1 MHKIVVSLALASFL
15 IQVNAQELNTEK
27 LQLVAKDV
35 DTKNNIITATGDV
48 VAYSPTYY
56 LSSDKMIYDKDK
68 EILELFDN
76 VLIIKD
82 NKIQTQSNYAYVDM
96 KNDIINQDPVFLMD
110 NSSNIWSNSKEAN
123 KDKDLIT
130 LEDSILSSC
139 DCIDP
144 IWSIRSS
151 SSDYD
156 TEAMW
161 MNTYNPRLY
170 IKNVPVFYLPYFGFP
185 TDTTRRTGLLLPTM
199 GYSSSEGFLYSQPI
213 FIAPA
218 DNYDIELIPQI
229 RTQRGYGS
237 YANFRY
243 ADSPDSMLNVKTGYF
258 KEFDNYR
265 SKEQLENSEHYG
277 LDIDYER
284 KNIFAKNKEHQD
296 GVFTSIRY
304 LNDIEYITLKEEDDN
319 LWTDKK
325 VESKVNY
332 FYNTPEY
339 YGGVYGKYYKEV
351 GTEKIGN
358 TDKSR
363 QKSNKN
369 TLQELPQ
376 VQFHSYNKELF
387 LENLIYSIDAKAQN
401 LTREEGLSA
410 KIYDITVPL
419 SYSMNILDDYMYV
432 GVDNRTI
439 LSRYEYSNNSNNNL
453 KYENG
458 ALLQNITSFKVGADL
473 IKPYEDYIHTVSLS
487 ASYDIPENIK
497 EDGDLYGINVDKYV
511 PSKNRGSKS
520 EFLSVFP
527 TYQDSKTIN
536 LKLNHSLYDKEN
548 LKQFINHKMSQSIM
562 YDSMDEPKLQDF
574 DNYVKINH
582 DFGSI
587 SGRVTYNMEDDK
599 IVEKS
604 IDNSFTYE
612 NFTFT
617 AGYHNTVSTDNDNNK
632 EFNTRTDLESYRL
645 STSYKLA
652 KDYSAK
658 FYTNYDLEKK
668 LRNRQGIGLN
678 IDDSCWNL
686 DLLLEKEITPR
697 SSTINSNSH
706 EQTIVYAV
714 LMLKPIGGIRQKYK
728 VEDSDKKQ

>member
-1 MHKIVVSLALASFL
+1 MHKIVVSLALASLL
-15 IQVNAQELNTEK
+15 IQANAQELNMEK

-35 DTKNNIITATGDV
+35 DTKNNIITAVGDV

-56 LSSDKMIYDKDK
+56 LSSDKMVYDKDR

-110 NSSNIWSNSKEAN
+110 NSSNIWSNSKDAN

-130 LEDSILSSC
+130 LENSILSSC

-161 MNTYNPRLY
+161 INTYNPRLY

-185 TDTTRRTGLLLPTM
+185 TDTTRRTGLLLPTI

-243 ADSPDSMLNVKTGYF
+243 ADSTDSMLNLKTGYF
-258 KEFDNYR
+258 KEFNNYR
-265 SKEQLENSEHYG
+265 REEKLENSEHYG

-284 KNIFAKNKEHQD
+284 KNIFSTKKEHQD
-296 GVFTSIRY
+296 GVFTSVRY
-304 LNDIEYITLKEEDDN
+304 LNDIEYIILKEDDGN
-319 LWTDKK
+319 LGTDKK

-339 YGGVYGKYYKEV
+339 YGGVYGKYYIDASK
-351 GTEKIGN
+351 
-358 TDKSR
+358 
-363 QKSNKN
+363 KSNAN

-387 LENLIYSIDAKAQN
+387 LENLIYSIDTKAQN
-401 LTREEGLSA
+401 FTRKEGLNA
-410 KIYDITVPL
+410 KIYDITVPI
-419 SYSMNILDDYMYV
+419 SYTKNILDDYMYL
-432 GVDNRTI
+432 GVENRTI
-439 LSRYEYSNNSNNNL
+439 LTQYDYSNSLYNNLRYEDGTL
-453 KYENG
+453 I
-458 ALLQNITSFKVGADL
+458 QNRTSFIVGTDL
-473 IKPYEDYIHTVSLS
+473 IKPYSDYIHTVNLN
-487 ASYDIPENIK
+487 ASYDIPENLRK
-497 EDGDLYGINVDKYV
+497 DGDLYNITVKENQPLKYD
-511 PSKNRGSKS
+511 
-520 EFLSVFP
+520 ELSVFP
-527 TYQDSKTIN
+527 TLQEQKTI
-536 LKLNHSLYDKEN
+536 KLSLNQSIYDKEN
-548 LKQFINHKMSQSIM
+548 LKQFINHKMSQSIL
-562 YDSMDEPKLQDF
+562 YNSVDEPKFQDL
-574 DNYVKINH
+574 DNYIKINH
-582 DFGSI
+582 DYGSL
-587 SGRVTYNMEDDK
+587 SGKVVYNMDDNK
-599 IVEKS
+599 VVEGS
-604 IDNSFTYE
+604 FDNSLSYE
-612 NFTFT
+612 DLTFS
-617 AGYHNTVSTDNDNNK
+617 AGYYYSKKTNN
-632 EFNTRTDLESYRL
+632 EFNTRDDLESYRL
-645 STSYKLA
+645 STSYKLV
-652 KDYSAK
+652 KDYSIK
-658 FYTNYDLEKK
+658 YYENYDLQEK
-668 LRNRQGIGLN
+668 RRSRQGIGLN

-697 SSTINSNSH
+697 SRYVQSTRSYDSY

-714 LMLKPIGGIRQKYK
+714 LMLKPIGGIRQKSI
-728 VEDSDKKQ
+728 VQNSDK

>member
-1 MHKIVVSLALASFL
+1 MHKIVVSLALASLL
-15 IQVNAQELNTEK
+15 IQANAEELNMEK

-35 DTKNNIITATGDV
+35 DTKNNIITAVGDV

-56 LSSDKMIYDKDK
+56 LSSDKMVYDKDR

-130 LEDSILSSC
+130 LENSILSSC

-243 ADSPDSMLNVKTGYF
+243 ADSPDSMLNLKTGYF
-258 KEFDNYR
+258 KEFNNYR
-265 SKEQLENSEHYG
+265 REEKLENSEHYG

-284 KNIFAKNKEHQD
+284 KNIFSTKKEHQD

-304 LNDIEYITLKEEDDN
+304 LNDIEYIILKEDDGN
-319 LWTDKK
+319 LGTDKK

-339 YGGVYGKYYKEV
+339 YGGVYGKYYIDASK
-351 GTEKIGN
+351 
-358 TDKSR
+358 
-363 QKSNKN
+363 KSNAN

-387 LENLIYSIDAKAQN
+387 LENLIYSIDTKAQN
-401 LTREEGLSA
+401 FTRKEGLNA
-410 KIYDITVPL
+410 KIYDINVPI
-419 SYSMNILDDYMYV
+419 SYTKNILDDYMYL
-432 GVDNRTI
+432 GVENRTI
-439 LSRYEYSNNSNNNL
+439 LTQYDYSNSLYNNLRYEDGTL
-453 KYENG
+453 I
-458 ALLQNITSFKVGADL
+458 QNRTSFIVGTDL
-473 IKPYEDYIHTVSLS
+473 IKPYSDYIHTLNLN
-487 ASYDIPENIK
+487 ASYDIPENLRK
-497 EDGDLYGINVDKYV
+497 DGDLYNITVKENQPLKYD
-511 PSKNRGSKS
+511 
-520 EFLSVFP
+520 ELSVFP
-527 TYQDSKTIN
+527 TLQEQKTI
-536 LKLNHSLYDKEN
+536 KLSLNQSIYDKEN
-548 LKQFINHKMSQSIM
+548 LKQFINHKMSQSIL
-562 YDSMDEPKLQDF
+562 YNNVDEPKFQDL

-582 DFGSI
+582 DYGSL
-587 SGRVTYNMEDDK
+587 SGKVVYNMDDNK
-599 IVEKS
+599 VVEGS
-604 IDNSFTYE
+604 FDNSLSYE
-612 NFTFT
+612 DLTFS
-617 AGYHNTVSTDNDNNK
+617 AGYYYSKKTNN
-632 EFNTRTDLESYRL
+632 EFNTRDDLESYRL

-652 KDYSAK
+652 KDYSIK
-658 FYTNYDLEKK
+658 YYENYDLQEKT
-668 LRNRQGIGLN
+668 RNRQGIGLN

-697 SSTINSNSH
+697 SRYVQSTRSYDSY

-714 LMLKPIGGIRQKYK
+714 LMLKPIGGIRQKSI
-728 VEDSDKKQ
+728 VQNSDK

>member
-82 NKIQTQSNYAYVDM
+82 NKIQTQSNYAFVDM

-110 NSSNIWSNSKEAN
+110 NTSNIWSNSKEAN
-123 KDKDLIT
+123 KDKDVIT
-130 LEDSILSSC
+130 LENSILSSC

-170 IKNVPVFYLPYFGFP
+170 VKNVPVFYLPYFGFP

-218 DNYDIELIPQI
+218 DDYDIELIPQI

-339 YGGVYGKYYKEV
+339 YGGVYGKYYV
-351 GTEKIGN
+351 
-358 TDKSR
+358 DAS
-363 QKSNKN
+363 QKTNDN

-376 VQFHSYNKELF
+376 IQLHSYNKELF
-387 LENLIYSIDAKAQN
+387 LENLIYSIDTKAQN
-401 LTREEGLSA
+401 FTRKEGLNA
-410 KIYDITVPL
+410 KIYDINVPI
-419 SYSMNILDDYMYV
+419 SYTKNILDDYMYV
-432 GVDNRTI
+432 GVENRTI
-439 LSRYEYSNNSNNNL
+439 LTQYDYSNSLYNNLRYEDGTL
-453 KYENG
+453 I
-458 ALLQNITSFKVGADL
+458 QNRTSFIVGTDL
-473 IKPYEDYIHTVSLS
+473 LKPYSDYIHTLNLN
-487 ASYDIPENIK
+487 ASYDIPENLRK
-497 EDGDLYGINVDKYV
+497 DGDLYNITVKENQPLKY
-511 PSKNRGSKS
+511 N
-520 EFLSVFP
+520 ELSVFP
-527 TYQDSKTIN
+527 TLQEQKTI
-536 LKLNHSLYDKEN
+536 KLSLNQSIYDKDN
-548 LKQFINHKMSQSIM
+548 LKQFINHKMSQSIL
-562 YDSMDEPKLQDF
+562 YNSFDEPKFQDL

-582 DFGSI
+582 DYGSL
-587 SGRVTYNMEDDK
+587 SGKVVYNMDDNK
-599 IVEKS
+599 VVEGS
-604 IDNSFTYE
+604 FDNSLSYE
-612 NFTFT
+612 NLTFS
-617 AGYHNTVSTDNDNNK
+617 AGYYYTKKTNN
-632 EFNTRTDLESYRL
+632 EFNTRDDLESYRL

-652 KDYSAK
+652 KDYSIK
-658 FYTNYDLEKK
+658 YYENYDLQENT
-668 LRNRQGIGLN
+668 RNRQGIGLN

-697 SSTINSNSH
+697 SRYVESTRSYDSH

-714 LMLKPIGGIRQKYK
+714 LMLKPIGGIRQKSI
-728 VEDSDKKQ
+728 VQNSDK

>member
-82 NKIQTQSNYAYVDM
+82 NKIQTQSNYAFVDM

-110 NSSNIWSNSKEAN
+110 NTSNIWSNSKEAN
-123 KDKDLIT
+123 KDKDVIT
-130 LEDSILSSC
+130 LENSILSSC

-170 IKNVPVFYLPYFGFP
+170 VKNVPVFYLPYFGFP

-218 DNYDIELIPQI
+218 DDYDIELIPQI

-339 YGGVYGKYYKEV
+339 YGGVYGKYYV
-351 GTEKIGN
+351 
-358 TDKSR
+358 DAS
-363 QKSNKN
+363 QKTNDN

-376 VQFHSYNKELF
+376 IQLHSYNKELF
-387 LENLIYSIDAKAQN
+387 LENLIYSIDTKAQN
-401 LTREEGLSA
+401 FTRKEGLNA
-410 KIYDITVPL
+410 KIYDITVPI
-419 SYSMNILDDYMYV
+419 SYTKNILDDYMYV
-432 GVDNRTI
+432 GVENRTI
-439 LSRYEYSNNSNNNL
+439 LTQYDYSNSLYNNLRYEDGTL
-453 KYENG
+453 I
-458 ALLQNITSFKVGADL
+458 QNRTSFIVGTDL
-473 IKPYEDYIHTVSLS
+473 LKPYSDYIHTLNLN
-487 ASYDIPENIK
+487 ASYDIPENLRK
-497 EDGDLYGINVDKYV
+497 DGDLYNITVKENQPLKY
-511 PSKNRGSKS
+511 N
-520 EFLSVFP
+520 ELSVFP
-527 TYQDSKTIN
+527 TLQEQKTI
-536 LKLNHSLYDKEN
+536 KLSLNQSIYDKDN
-548 LKQFINHKMSQSIM
+548 LKQFINHKMSQSIL
-562 YDSMDEPKLQDF
+562 YNSFDEPKFQDL

-582 DFGSI
+582 DYGSL
-587 SGRVTYNMEDDK
+587 SGKVVYNMDDNK
-599 IVEKS
+599 VVEGS
-604 IDNSFTYE
+604 FDNSLSYE
-612 NFTFT
+612 NLTFS
-617 AGYHNTVSTDNDNNK
+617 AGYYYTKKTNN
-632 EFNTRTDLESYRL
+632 EFNTRDDLESYRL

-652 KDYSAK
+652 KDYSIK
-658 FYTNYDLEKK
+658 YYENYDLQEKT
-668 LRNRQGIGLN
+668 RNRQGIGLN

-697 SSTINSNSH
+697 SRYVESTRSYDSH

-714 LMLKPIGGIRQKYK
+714 LMLKPIGGIRQKSI
-728 VEDSDKKQ
+728 VQNSDK

>member
-82 NKIQTQSNYAYVDM
+82 NKIQTQSNYAFVDM

-110 NSSNIWSNSKEAN
+110 NTSNIWSNSKEAN
-123 KDKDLIT
+123 KDKDVIT
-130 LEDSILSSC
+130 LENSILSSC

-170 IKNVPVFYLPYFGFP
+170 VKNVPVFYLPYFGFP

-218 DNYDIELIPQI
+218 DDYDIELIPQI

-304 LNDIEYITLKEEDDN
+304 LNDIEYITLKEEDDYN
-319 LWTDKK
+319 LGTDKK
-325 VESKVNY
+325 IESKVNY

-339 YGGVYGKYYKEV
+339 YGGVYGKYYV
-351 GTEKIGN
+351 
-358 TDKSR
+358 DAS
-363 QKSNKN
+363 QKTNDN

-376 VQFHSYNKELF
+376 IQLHSYNKELF
-387 LENLIYSIDAKAQN
+387 LENLIYSIDTKAQN
-401 LTREEGLSA
+401 FTRKEGLNA
-410 KIYDITVPL
+410 KIYDINVPI
-419 SYSMNILDDYMYV
+419 SYTKNILDDYMYL
-432 GVDNRTI
+432 GVENRTI
-439 LSRYEYSNNSNNNL
+439 LTQYDYSNSLYNNLRYEDGTL
-453 KYENG
+453 I
-458 ALLQNITSFKVGADL
+458 QNRTSFIVGTDL
-473 IKPYEDYIHTVSLS
+473 IKPYSDYIHTLNLN
-487 ASYDIPENIK
+487 ASYDIPENLRK
-497 EDGDLYGINVDKYV
+497 DGDLYNITVKENQPLKYD
-511 PSKNRGSKS
+511 
-520 EFLSVFP
+520 ELSVFP
-527 TYQDSKTIN
+527 TLQEQKTI
-536 LKLNHSLYDKEN
+536 KLSLNQSIYDKDN
-548 LKQFINHKMSQSIM
+548 LKQFINHKMSQSIL
-562 YDSMDEPKLQDF
+562 YNSFDEPKFQDL

-582 DFGSI
+582 DYGSL
-587 SGRVTYNMEDDK
+587 SGKVVYNMDDNK
-599 IVEKS
+599 VVEGS
-604 IDNSFTYE
+604 FDNSLSYE
-612 NFTFT
+612 DLTFS
-617 AGYHNTVSTDNDNNK
+617 AGYYYSKKTNN
-632 EFNTRTDLESYRL
+632 EFNTRDDLESYRL

-652 KDYSAK
+652 KDYSIK
-658 FYTNYDLEKK
+658 YYENYDLQEKT
-668 LRNRQGIGLN
+668 RNRQGIGLN

-697 SSTINSNSH
+697 SRYVESTRSYDSH

-714 LMLKPIGGIRQKYK
+714 LMLKPIGGIRQKSI
-728 VEDSDKKQ
+728 VQNSDK

>member
-1 MHKIVVSLALASFL
+1 MHKIVVSLALASLL
-15 IQVNAQELNTEK
+15 IQANAQELNMEK

-35 DTKNNIITATGDV
+35 DTKNNIITAVGDV

-56 LSSDKMIYDKDK
+56 LSSDKMVYDKDR

-130 LEDSILSSC
+130 LENSILSSC

-243 ADSPDSMLNVKTGYF
+243 ADSPDSMLNLKTGYF
-258 KEFDNYR
+258 KEFNNYR
-265 SKEQLENSEHYG
+265 REEKLENSEHYG

-284 KNIFAKNKEHQD
+284 KNIFSTKKEYQD

-304 LNDIEYITLKEEDDN
+304 LNDIEYIILKEDDGN
-319 LWTDKK
+319 LGTDKK

-339 YGGVYGKYYKEV
+339 YGGVYGKYYIDASK
-351 GTEKIGN
+351 
-358 TDKSR
+358 
-363 QKSNKN
+363 KSNAN

-387 LENLIYSIDAKAQN
+387 LENLIYSIDTKAQN
-401 LTREEGLSA
+401 FTRKEGLNA
-410 KIYDITVPL
+410 KIYDITVPI
-419 SYSMNILDDYMYV
+419 SYTKNILDDYMYL
-432 GVDNRTI
+432 GVENRTI
-439 LSRYEYSNNSNNNL
+439 LTQYDYSNSLYNNLRYEDGTL
-453 KYENG
+453 I
-458 ALLQNITSFKVGADL
+458 QNRTSFIVGTDL
-473 IKPYEDYIHTVSLS
+473 IKPYSDYIHTLNLN
-487 ASYDIPENIK
+487 ASYDIPENLRK
-497 EDGDLYGINVDKYV
+497 DGDLYNITVKENQPLKYD
-511 PSKNRGSKS
+511 
-520 EFLSVFP
+520 ELSVFP
-527 TYQDSKTIN
+527 TLQEQKTI
-536 LKLNHSLYDKEN
+536 KLSLNQSIYDKEN
-548 LKQFINHKMSQSIM
+548 LKQFINHKMSQSIL
-562 YDSMDEPKLQDF
+562 YNSVDEPKFQDL

-582 DFGSI
+582 DYGSL
-587 SGRVTYNMEDDK
+587 SGKVVYNMDDNK
-599 IVEKS
+599 VVEGS
-604 IDNSFTYE
+604 FDNSLSYE
-612 NFTFT
+612 DLTFS
-617 AGYHNTVSTDNDNNK
+617 AGYYYSKKTNN
-632 EFNTRTDLESYRL
+632 EFNTRDDLESYRL

-652 KDYSAK
+652 KDYSIK
-658 FYTNYDLEKK
+658 YYENYDLQEKT
-668 LRNRQGIGLN
+668 RNRQGIGLN

-697 SSTINSNSH
+697 SRYVESTRSYDSY

-714 LMLKPIGGIRQKYK
+714 LMLKPIGGIRQKSI
-728 VEDSDKKQ
+728 VQNSDK

>member
-1 MHKIVVSLALASFL
+1 MHKIVVSLALASLL
-15 IQVNAQELNTEK
+15 IQANAQELNMEK

-35 DTKNNIITATGDV
+35 DTKNNIITAVGDV

-56 LSSDKMIYDKDK
+56 LSSDKMVYDKDK

-130 LEDSILSSC
+130 LENSILSSC

-243 ADSPDSMLNVKTGYF
+243 ADSPDSMLNLKTGYF
-258 KEFDNYR
+258 KEFNNYR
-265 SKEQLENSEHYG
+265 REEKLENSEHYG

-284 KNIFAKNKEHQD
+284 KNIFSTKKEHQD

-304 LNDIEYITLKEEDDN
+304 LNDIEYIILKEDDGN
-319 LWTDKK
+319 LGTDKK

-339 YGGVYGKYYKEV
+339 YGGVYGKYYIDASK
-351 GTEKIGN
+351 
-358 TDKSR
+358 
-363 QKSNKN
+363 KSNAN

-387 LENLIYSIDAKAQN
+387 LENLIYSIDTKAQN
-401 LTREEGLSA
+401 FTRKEGLNA
-410 KIYDITVPL
+410 KIYDITVPI
-419 SYSMNILDDYMYV
+419 SYTKNILDDYMYL
-432 GVDNRTI
+432 GVENRTI
-439 LSRYEYSNNSNNNL
+439 LTQYDYSNSLYNNLRYEDGTL
-453 KYENG
+453 I
-458 ALLQNITSFKVGADL
+458 QNRTSFIVGTDL
-473 IKPYEDYIHTVSLS
+473 IKPYSDYIHTLNLN
-487 ASYDIPENIK
+487 ASYDIPENLRK
-497 EDGDLYGINVDKYV
+497 DGDLYNITVKENQPLKYD
-511 PSKNRGSKS
+511 
-520 EFLSVFP
+520 ELSVFP
-527 TYQDSKTIN
+527 TLQEQKTI
-536 LKLNHSLYDKEN
+536 KLSLNQSIYDKEN
-548 LKQFINHKMSQSIM
+548 LKQFINHKMSQSIL
-562 YDSMDEPKLQDF
+562 YNSVDEPKFQDL

-582 DFGSI
+582 DYGSL
-587 SGRVTYNMEDDK
+587 SGKVVYNMDDNK
-599 IVEKS
+599 VVEGS
-604 IDNSFTYE
+604 FDNSLSYE
-612 NFTFT
+612 DLTFS
-617 AGYHNTVSTDNDNNK
+617 AGYYYSKKTNN
-632 EFNTRTDLESYRL
+632 EFNTRDDLESYRL

-652 KDYSAK
+652 KDYSIK
-658 FYTNYDLEKK
+658 YYENYDLQQKT
-668 LRNRQGIGLN
+668 RNRQGIGLN
-678 IDDSCWNL
+678 IDDGCWNL

-697 SSTINSNSH
+697 SRYVESTRSYDSY

-728 VEDSDKKQ
+728 VEDSDK

>member
-82 NKIQTQSNYAYVDM
+82 NKIQTQSNYAFVDM

-110 NSSNIWSNSKEAN
+110 NTSNIWSNSKEAN
-123 KDKDLIT
+123 KDKDVIT
-130 LEDSILSSC
+130 LENSILSSC

-170 IKNVPVFYLPYFGFP
+170 VKNVPVFYLPYFGFP

-218 DNYDIELIPQI
+218 DDYDIELIPQI

-339 YGGVYGKYYKEV
+339 YGGVYGKYYV
-351 GTEKIGN
+351 
-358 TDKSR
+358 DAS
-363 QKSNKN
+363 QKSNDN

-387 LENLIYSIDAKAQN
+387 LENLIYSIDTKAQN
-401 LTREEGLSA
+401 FTRKEGLNA
-410 KIYDITVPL
+410 KIYDINVPI
-419 SYSMNILDDYMYV
+419 SYTKNILDDYMYV
-432 GVDNRTI
+432 GVENRTI
-439 LSRYEYSNNSNNNL
+439 LTQYDYSNSLYNNLRYEDGTL
-453 KYENG
+453 I
-458 ALLQNITSFKVGADL
+458 QNRTSFIVGTDL
-473 IKPYEDYIHTVSLS
+473 LKPYSDYIHTLNLN
-487 ASYDIPENIK
+487 ASYDIPENLRK
-497 EDGDLYGINVDKYV
+497 DGDLYNITVKENQPLKY
-511 PSKNRGSKS
+511 N
-520 EFLSVFP
+520 ELSVFP
-527 TYQDSKTIN
+527 TLQEQKTI
-536 LKLNHSLYDKEN
+536 KLSLNQSIYDKDN
-548 LKQFINHKMSQSIM
+548 LKQFINHKMSQSIL
-562 YDSMDEPKLQDF
+562 YNSFDEPKFQDL

-582 DFGSI
+582 DYGSL
-587 SGRVTYNMEDDK
+587 SGKVVYNMDDNK
-599 IVEKS
+599 VVEGS
-604 IDNSFTYE
+604 FDNSLSYE
-612 NFTFT
+612 NLTFS
-617 AGYHNTVSTDNDNNK
+617 AGYYYTKKTNN
-632 EFNTRTDLESYRL
+632 EFNTRDDLESYRL

-652 KDYSAK
+652 KDYSIK
-658 FYTNYDLEKK
+658 YYENYDLQEKT
-668 LRNRQGIGLN
+668 RNRQGIGLN

-697 SSTINSNSH
+697 SRYVESTRSYDSH

-714 LMLKPIGGIRQKYK
+714 LMLKPIGGIRQKSIVK
-728 VEDSDKKQ
+728 DSDK

>member
-82 NKIQTQSNYAYVDM
+82 NKIQTQSNYAFVDM

-110 NSSNIWSNSKEAN
+110 NTSNIWSNSKEAN
-123 KDKDLIT
+123 KDKDVIT
-130 LEDSILSSC
+130 LENSILSSC

-170 IKNVPVFYLPYFGFP
+170 VKNVPVFYLPYFGFP

-218 DNYDIELIPQI
+218 DDYDIELIPQI

-243 ADSPDSMLNVKTGYF
+243 ADSPDSMLNLKTGYF

-265 SKEQLENSEHYG
+265 KEKKLENSEHYG

-284 KNIFAKNKEHQD
+284 KNIFATKKEHQD

-304 LNDIEYITLKEEDDN
+304 LNDIEYITLKEEDDYN
-319 LWTDKK
+319 LGTDKK
-325 VESKVNY
+325 IESKVNY

-339 YGGVYGKYYKEV
+339 YGGVYGKYYV
-351 GTEKIGN
+351 
-358 TDKSR
+358 DAS
-363 QKSNKN
+363 QKTNDN

-376 VQFHSYNKELF
+376 IQLHSYNKELF
-387 LENLIYSIDAKAQN
+387 LENLIYSIDTKAQN
-401 LTREEGLSA
+401 FTRKEGLNA
-410 KIYDITVPL
+410 KIYDINVPI
-419 SYSMNILDDYMYV
+419 SYTKNILDDYMYL
-432 GVDNRTI
+432 GVENRTI
-439 LSRYEYSNNSNNNL
+439 LTQYDYSNSLYNNLRYEDGTL
-453 KYENG
+453 I
-458 ALLQNITSFKVGADL
+458 QNRTSFIVGTDL
-473 IKPYEDYIHTVSLS
+473 LKPYSDYIHTLNLN
-487 ASYDIPENIK
+487 ASYDIPENLRK
-497 EDGDLYGINVDKYV
+497 DGDLYNITVKENQPLKY
-511 PSKNRGSKS
+511 N
-520 EFLSVFP
+520 ELSVFP
-527 TYQDSKTIN
+527 TLQEQKTI
-536 LKLNHSLYDKEN
+536 KLSLNQSIYDKDN
-548 LKQFINHKMSQSIM
+548 LKQFINHKMSQSIL
-562 YDSMDEPKLQDF
+562 YNSFDEPKFQDL

-582 DFGSI
+582 DYGSL
-587 SGRVTYNMEDDK
+587 SGKVVYNMDDNK
-599 IVEKS
+599 VVEGS
-604 IDNSFTYE
+604 FDNSLSYE
-612 NFTFT
+612 NLTFS
-617 AGYHNTVSTDNDNNK
+617 AGYYYTKKTNN
-632 EFNTRTDLESYRL
+632 EFNTRDDLESYRL

-652 KDYSAK
+652 KDYSIK
-658 FYTNYDLEKK
+658 YYENYDLQEKT
-668 LRNRQGIGLN
+668 RNRQGIGLN

-697 SSTINSNSH
+697 SRYVESTRSYDSH

-714 LMLKPIGGIRQKYK
+714 LMLKPIGGIRQKSI
-728 VEDSDKKQ
+728 VQNSDK

>member
-1 MHKIVVSLALASFL
+1 MHKIVVSLALASLL
-15 IQVNAQELNTEK
+15 IQANAQELNMEK

-35 DTKNNIITATGDV
+35 DTKNNIITAVGDV

-56 LSSDKMIYDKDK
+56 LSSDKMVYDKDR

-110 NSSNIWSNSKEAN
+110 NTSNIWSNSKEAN

-130 LEDSILSSC
+130 LENSILSSC

-243 ADSPDSMLNVKTGYF
+243 ADSPDSMLNLKTGYF
-258 KEFDNYR
+258 KEFNNYR
-265 SKEQLENSEHYG
+265 IEEKLENSEHYG

-284 KNIFAKNKEHQD
+284 KNIFSTKKEHQD
-296 GVFTSIRY
+296 GVFTSVRY
-304 LNDIEYITLKEEDDN
+304 LNDIEYIILKEDDDN
-319 LWTDKK
+319 LGTDKK

-339 YGGVYGKYYKEV
+339 YGGVYGKYYIDASK
-351 GTEKIGN
+351 
-358 TDKSR
+358 
-363 QKSNKN
+363 KSNAN

-387 LENLIYSIDAKAQN
+387 LENLIYSIDTKAQN
-401 LTREEGLSA
+401 FTRKEGLNA
-410 KIYDITVPL
+410 KIYDITVPI
-419 SYSMNILDDYMYV
+419 SYTKNILDDYMYL
-432 GVDNRTI
+432 GVENRTI
-439 LSRYEYSNNSNNNL
+439 LTQYDYSNSLYNNLRYEDGTL
-453 KYENG
+453 I
-458 ALLQNITSFKVGADL
+458 QNRTSFIVGTDL
-473 IKPYEDYIHTVSLS
+473 IKPYSDYIHTLNLN
-487 ASYDIPENIK
+487 ASYDIPENLRK
-497 EDGDLYGINVDKYV
+497 DGDLYNITVKENQPLKYD
-511 PSKNRGSKS
+511 
-520 EFLSVFP
+520 ELSVFP
-527 TYQDSKTIN
+527 TLQEQKTI
-536 LKLNHSLYDKEN
+536 KLSLNQSIYDKEN
-548 LKQFINHKMSQSIM
+548 LKQFINHKMSQSIL
-562 YDSMDEPKLQDF
+562 YNSVDEPKFQDL

-582 DFGSI
+582 DYGSL
-587 SGRVTYNMEDDK
+587 SGKVVYNMDDNK
-599 IVEKS
+599 VVEGS
-604 IDNSFTYE
+604 FDNSLSYE
-612 NFTFT
+612 DLTFS
-617 AGYHNTVSTDNDNNK
+617 AGYYYSKKTNN
-632 EFNTRTDLESYRL
+632 EFNTRDDLESYRL

-652 KDYSAK
+652 KDYSIK
-658 FYTNYDLEKK
+658 YYENYDLQQKT
-668 LRNRQGIGLN
+668 RNRQGIGLN

-697 SSTINSNSH
+697 SRYVQSTRSYDSY

-728 VEDSDKKQ
+728 VEDSDK

>member
-1 MHKIVVSLALASFL
+1 MHKIVVSLALASLL
-15 IQVNAQELNTEK
+15 IQANAQELNMEK

-35 DTKNNIITATGDV
+35 DTKNNIITAVGDV

-56 LSSDKMIYDKDK
+56 LSSDKMVYDKDR

-130 LEDSILSSC
+130 LENSILSSC

-185 TDTTRRTGLLLPTM
+185 TDTTRRTGLLLPTI

-243 ADSPDSMLNVKTGYF
+243 ADSPDSMLNLKTGYF
-258 KEFDNYR
+258 KEFNNYR
-265 SKEQLENSEHYG
+265 REEKLEYSEHYG

-284 KNIFAKNKEHQD
+284 KNIFSTKKEHQD
-296 GVFTSIRY
+296 GVFTSVRY
-304 LNDIEYITLKEEDDN
+304 LNDIEYIILKEDDGN
-319 LWTDKK
+319 LGTDKK

-339 YGGVYGKYYKEV
+339 YGGVYGKYYIDASK
-351 GTEKIGN
+351 
-358 TDKSR
+358 
-363 QKSNKN
+363 KSNAN

-387 LENLIYSIDAKAQN
+387 LENLIYSIDTKAQN
-401 LTREEGLSA
+401 FTRKEGLNA
-410 KIYDITVPL
+410 KIYDITVPI
-419 SYSMNILDDYMYV
+419 SYTKNILDDYMYL
-432 GVDNRTI
+432 GVENRTI
-439 LSRYEYSNNSNNNL
+439 LTQYDYSNSLYNNLRYEDGTL
-453 KYENG
+453 I
-458 ALLQNITSFKVGADL
+458 QNRTSFIVGTDL
-473 IKPYEDYIHTVSLS
+473 IKPYSDYIHTLNLN
-487 ASYDIPENIK
+487 ASYDIPENLRK
-497 EDGDLYGINVDKYV
+497 DGDLYNITVKENQPLKYD
-511 PSKNRGSKS
+511 
-520 EFLSVFP
+520 ELSVFP
-527 TYQDSKTIN
+527 TLQEQKTI
-536 LKLNHSLYDKEN
+536 KLSLNQSIYDKEN
-548 LKQFINHKMSQSIM
+548 LKQFINHKMSQSIL
-562 YDSMDEPKLQDF
+562 YNSVDEPKFQDL

-582 DFGSI
+582 DYGSL
-587 SGRVTYNMEDDK
+587 SGKVVYNMDDNK
-599 IVEKS
+599 VVEGS
-604 IDNSFTYE
+604 FDNSLSYE
-612 NFTFT
+612 DLTFS
-617 AGYHNTVSTDNDNNK
+617 AGYYYSKKTNN
-632 EFNTRTDLESYRL
+632 EFNTRDDLESYRL

-652 KDYSAK
+652 KDYSIK
-658 FYTNYDLEKK
+658 YYENYDLQEKT
-668 LRNRQGIGLN
+668 RNRQGIGLN

-697 SSTINSNSH
+697 SRYVQSTRSYDSY

-728 VEDSDKKQ
+728 VEDSDK

>member
-1 MHKIVVSLALASFL
+1 MHKIVVSLALASLL
-15 IQVNAQELNTEK
+15 IQANAQELDMEK

-35 DTKNNIITATGDV
+35 DTKNNIITAVGDV

-56 LSSDKMIYDKDK
+56 LSSDKMVYDKDR

-130 LEDSILSSC
+130 LENSILSSC

-243 ADSPDSMLNVKTGYF
+243 ADSPDSMLNLKTGYF
-258 KEFDNYR
+258 KEFNNYR
-265 SKEQLENSEHYG
+265 REEKLENSEHYG

-284 KNIFAKNKEHQD
+284 KNIFSTKKEHQD

-304 LNDIEYITLKEEDDN
+304 LNDIEYIILKEDDGN
-319 LWTDKK
+319 LGTDKK

-339 YGGVYGKYYKEV
+339 YGGVYGKYYIDASK
-351 GTEKIGN
+351 
-358 TDKSR
+358 
-363 QKSNKN
+363 KSNAN

-387 LENLIYSIDAKAQN
+387 LENLIYSIDTKAQN
-401 LTREEGLSA
+401 FTRKEGLNA
-410 KIYDITVPL
+410 KIYDITVPI
-419 SYSMNILDDYMYV
+419 SYTKNILDDYMYL
-432 GVDNRTI
+432 GVENRTI
-439 LSRYEYSNNSNNNL
+439 LTQYDYSNSLYNNLRYEDGTL
-453 KYENG
+453 I
-458 ALLQNITSFKVGADL
+458 QNRTSFIVGTDL
-473 IKPYEDYIHTVSLS
+473 IKPYSDYIHTLNLN
-487 ASYDIPENIK
+487 ASYDIPENLRK
-497 EDGDLYGINVDKYV
+497 DGDLYNITVKENQPLKYD
-511 PSKNRGSKS
+511 
-520 EFLSVFP
+520 ELSVFP
-527 TYQDSKTIN
+527 TLQEQKTI
-536 LKLNHSLYDKEN
+536 KLSLNQSIYDKEN
-548 LKQFINHKMSQSIM
+548 LKQFINHKMSQSIL
-562 YDSMDEPKLQDF
+562 YNSVDEPKFQDL

-582 DFGSI
+582 DYGSL
-587 SGRVTYNMEDDK
+587 SGKVVYNMDDNK
-599 IVEKS
+599 VVEGS
-604 IDNSFTYE
+604 FDNSLSYE
-612 NFTFT
+612 DLTFS
-617 AGYHNTVSTDNDNNK
+617 AGYYYSKKTNN
-632 EFNTRTDLESYRL
+632 EFNTRDDLESYRL

-652 KDYSAK
+652 KDYSIK
-658 FYTNYDLEKK
+658 YYENYDLQEKT
-668 LRNRQGIGLN
+668 RNRQGIGLN

-697 SSTINSNSH
+697 SRYVESTRSYDSH

-714 LMLKPIGGIRQKYK
+714 LMLKPIGGIRQKSIVK
-728 VEDSDKKQ
+728 DSDK

>member
-1 MHKIVVSLALASFL
+1 MHKIVVSLALASLL
-15 IQVNAQELNTEK
+15 IQANAEELNMEK

-35 DTKNNIITATGDV
+35 DTKNNIITAVGDV

-56 LSSDKMIYDKDK
+56 LSSDKMVYDKDK

-130 LEDSILSSC
+130 LENSILSSC

-218 DNYDIELIPQI
+218 DDYDIELIPQI

-339 YGGVYGKYYKEV
+339 YGGVYGKYYV
-351 GTEKIGN
+351 
-358 TDKSR
+358 DAS
-363 QKSNKN
+363 QKTNDN

-376 VQFHSYNKELF
+376 IQLHSYNKELF
-387 LENLIYSIDAKAQN
+387 LENLIYSIDTKAQN
-401 LTREEGLSA
+401 FTRKEGLNA
-410 KIYDITVPL
+410 KIYDINVPI
-419 SYSMNILDDYMYV
+419 SYTKNILDDYMYV
-432 GVDNRTI
+432 GVENRTI
-439 LSRYEYSNNSNNNL
+439 LTQYDYSNSLYNNLRYEDGTL
-453 KYENG
+453 I
-458 ALLQNITSFKVGADL
+458 QNRTSFIVGTDL
-473 IKPYEDYIHTVSLS
+473 LKPYSDYIHTLNLN
-487 ASYDIPENIK
+487 ASYDIPENLRK
-497 EDGDLYGINVDKYV
+497 DGDLYNITVKENQPLKY
-511 PSKNRGSKS
+511 N
-520 EFLSVFP
+520 ELSVFP
-527 TYQDSKTIN
+527 TLQEQKTI
-536 LKLNHSLYDKEN
+536 KLSLNQSIYDKDN
-548 LKQFINHKMSQSIM
+548 LKQFINHKMSQSIL
-562 YDSMDEPKLQDF
+562 YNSFDEPKFQDL

-582 DFGSI
+582 DYGSL
-587 SGRVTYNMEDDK
+587 SGKVVYNMDDNK
-599 IVEKS
+599 VVEGS
-604 IDNSFTYE
+604 FDNSLSYE
-612 NFTFT
+612 DLTFS
-617 AGYHNTVSTDNDNNK
+617 AGYYYSKKTNN
-632 EFNTRTDLESYRL
+632 EFNTRDDLESYRL

-652 KDYSAK
+652 KDYSIK
-658 FYTNYDLEKK
+658 YYENYDLQEKT
-668 LRNRQGIGLN
+668 RNRQGIGLN

-697 SSTINSNSH
+697 SRYVESTRSYDSH

-714 LMLKPIGGIRQKYK
+714 LMLKPIGGIRQKSIVK
-728 VEDSDKKQ
+728 DSDK

>member
-1 MHKIVVSLALASFL
+1 MHKIVVSLALASLL
-15 IQVNAQELNTEK
+15 IQANAEELNMEK

-35 DTKNNIITATGDV
+35 DTKNNIITAVGDV

-56 LSSDKMIYDKDK
+56 LSSDKMVYDKDK

-130 LEDSILSSC
+130 LENSILSSC

-243 ADSPDSMLNVKTGYF
+243 ADSPDSMLNLKTGYF
-258 KEFDNYR
+258 KEFNNYR
-265 SKEQLENSEHYG
+265 REEKLENSEHYG

-284 KNIFAKNKEHQD
+284 KNIFSTKKEHQD

-304 LNDIEYITLKEEDDN
+304 LNDIEYVILNEKDDD
-319 LWTDKK
+319 LRTDKK

-339 YGGVYGKYYKEV
+339 YGGVYGKYYIDASKK
-351 GTEKIGN
+351 TN
-358 TDKSR
+358 D
-363 QKSNKN
+363 N

-387 LENLIYSIDAKAQN
+387 LENLIYSIDTKAQN
-401 LTREEGLSA
+401 FTRKEGLNA
-410 KIYDITVPL
+410 KIYDITVPI
-419 SYSMNILDDYMYV
+419 SYTKNILDDYMYL
-432 GVDNRTI
+432 GVENRTI
-439 LSRYEYSNNSNNNL
+439 LTQYDYSNSLYNNLRYEDGTL
-453 KYENG
+453 I
-458 ALLQNITSFKVGADL
+458 QNRTSFIVGTDL
-473 IKPYEDYIHTVSLS
+473 IKPYSEYIHTLNLN
-487 ASYDIPENIK
+487 ASYDIPENLRK
-497 EDGDLYGINVDKYV
+497 DGDLYNITVKENQQLKYD
-511 PSKNRGSKS
+511 
-520 EFLSVFP
+520 ELSVFP
-527 TYQDSKTIN
+527 TLQEQKTI
-536 LKLNHSLYDKEN
+536 KLSLNQSIYDKDN
-548 LKQFINHKMSQSIM
+548 LKQFINHKMSQSIL
-562 YDSMDEPKLQDF
+562 YNSVDEPKFQDL

-582 DFGSI
+582 DYGSL
-587 SGRVTYNMEDDK
+587 SGKVVYNMDDNK
-599 IVEKS
+599 VVEGS
-604 IDNSFTYE
+604 FDNSLSYE
-612 NFTFT
+612 DLTFS
-617 AGYHNTVSTDNDNNK
+617 AGYYYSKKTNN
-632 EFNTRTDLESYRL
+632 EFNTRDDLESYRL

-652 KDYSAK
+652 KDYSIK
-658 FYTNYDLEKK
+658 YYENYDLQENT
-668 LRNRQGIGLN
+668 RNRQGIGLN

-697 SSTINSNSH
+697 SRYVESTRSYDSYK
-706 EQTIVYAV
+706 QTIVYAV
-714 LMLKPIGGIRQKYK
+714 LMLKPIGGIRQKSI
-728 VEDSDKKQ
+728 VQNSDK

>member
-1 MHKIVVSLALASFL
+1 MHKIVVSLALASLL
-15 IQVNAQELNTEK
+15 IQANAEELNMEK

-35 DTKNNIITATGDV
+35 DTKNNIITAVGDV

-56 LSSDKMIYDKDK
+56 LSSDKMVYDKDR

-130 LEDSILSSC
+130 LENSILSSC

-243 ADSPDSMLNVKTGYF
+243 ADSPDSMLNLKTGYF
-258 KEFDNYR
+258 KEFNNYR
-265 SKEQLENSEHYG
+265 REEKLENSEHYG

-284 KNIFAKNKEHQD
+284 KNIFSTKKEHQD

-304 LNDIEYITLKEEDDN
+304 LNDIEYIILKEDDGN
-319 LWTDKK
+319 LGTDKK

-339 YGGVYGKYYKEV
+339 YGGVYGKYYIDASK
-351 GTEKIGN
+351 
-358 TDKSR
+358 
-363 QKSNKN
+363 KSNAN

-387 LENLIYSIDAKAQN
+387 LENLIYSIDTKAQN
-401 LTREEGLSA
+401 FTRKEGLNA
-410 KIYDITVPL
+410 KIYDITVPI
-419 SYSMNILDDYMYV
+419 SYTKNILDDYMYL
-432 GVDNRTI
+432 GVENRTI
-439 LSRYEYSNNSNNNL
+439 LTQYDYSNSLYNNLRYEDGTL
-453 KYENG
+453 I
-458 ALLQNITSFKVGADL
+458 QNRTSFIVGTDL
-473 IKPYEDYIHTVSLS
+473 IKPYSDYIHTLNLN
-487 ASYDIPENIK
+487 ASYDIPENLRK
-497 EDGDLYGINVDKYV
+497 DGDLYNITVKENQPLKYD
-511 PSKNRGSKS
+511 
-520 EFLSVFP
+520 ELSVFP
-527 TYQDSKTIN
+527 TLQEQKTI
-536 LKLNHSLYDKEN
+536 KLSLNQSIYDKEN
-548 LKQFINHKMSQSIM
+548 LKQFINHKMSQSIL
-562 YDSMDEPKLQDF
+562 YNSVDEPKFQDL
-574 DNYVKINH
+574 DNYIKINH
-582 DFGSI
+582 DYGSL
-587 SGRVTYNMEDDK
+587 SGKVVYNMDDNK
-599 IVEKS
+599 VVEGS
-604 IDNSFTYE
+604 FDNSLSYE
-612 NFTFT
+612 DLTFS
-617 AGYHNTVSTDNDNNK
+617 AGYYYSKKTNN
-632 EFNTRTDLESYRL
+632 EFNTRDDLESYRL

-652 KDYSAK
+652 KDYSIK
-658 FYTNYDLEKK
+658 YYENYDLQQKT
-668 LRNRQGIGLN
+668 RNRQGIGLN

-697 SSTINSNSH
+697 SRYVQSTRSYDSY

-714 LMLKPIGGIRQKYK
+714 LMLKPIGGIRQKSI
-728 VEDSDKKQ
+728 VQNSDK

>member
-1 MHKIVVSLALASFL
+1 MHKIVVSLALASLL
-15 IQVNAQELNTEK
+15 IQANAQELNMEK

-35 DTKNNIITATGDV
+35 DTKNNIITAVGDV

-56 LSSDKMIYDKDK
+56 LSSDKMVYDKDR

-130 LEDSILSSC
+130 LENSILSSC

-243 ADSPDSMLNVKTGYF
+243 ADSPDSMLNLKTGYF
-258 KEFDNYR
+258 KEFNNYR
-265 SKEQLENSEHYG
+265 REQKLENSEHYG

-284 KNIFAKNKEHQD
+284 KNIFSTKKEHQD
-296 GVFTSIRY
+296 GVFTSVRY
-304 LNDIEYITLKEEDDN
+304 LNDIEYIILKEDDGN
-319 LWTDKK
+319 LGTDKK

-339 YGGVYGKYYKEV
+339 YGGVYGKYYIDASK
-351 GTEKIGN
+351 
-358 TDKSR
+358 
-363 QKSNKN
+363 KSNAN

-387 LENLIYSIDAKAQN
+387 LENLIYSIDTKAQN
-401 LTREEGLSA
+401 FTRKEGLNA
-410 KIYDITVPL
+410 KIYDITVPI
-419 SYSMNILDDYMYV
+419 SYTKNILDDYMYL
-432 GVDNRTI
+432 GVENRTI
-439 LSRYEYSNNSNNNL
+439 LTQYDYSNSLYNNLRYEDGTL
-453 KYENG
+453 I
-458 ALLQNITSFKVGADL
+458 QNRTSFIVGTDL
-473 IKPYEDYIHTVSLS
+473 IKPYSDYIHTLNLN
-487 ASYDIPENIK
+487 ASYDIPENLRK
-497 EDGDLYGINVDKYV
+497 DGDLYNITVKENQPLKYD
-511 PSKNRGSKS
+511 
-520 EFLSVFP
+520 ELSVFP
-527 TYQDSKTIN
+527 TLQEQKTI
-536 LKLNHSLYDKEN
+536 KLSLNQSIYDKEN
-548 LKQFINHKMSQSIM
+548 LKQFINHKMSQSIL
-562 YDSMDEPKLQDF
+562 YNSVDEPKFQDL

-582 DFGSI
+582 DYGSL
-587 SGRVTYNMEDDK
+587 SGKVVYNMDDNK
-599 IVEKS
+599 VVEGS
-604 IDNSFTYE
+604 FDNSLSYE
-612 NFTFT
+612 DLTFS
-617 AGYHNTVSTDNDNNK
+617 AGYYYSKKTNN
-632 EFNTRTDLESYRL
+632 EFNTRDDLESYRL

-652 KDYSAK
+652 KDYSIK
-658 FYTNYDLEKK
+658 YYENYDLQEKT
-668 LRNRQGIGLN
+668 RNRQGIGLN

-697 SSTINSNSH
+697 SRYVQSTRSYDSY

-714 LMLKPIGGIRQKYK
+714 LMLKPIGGIRQKSI
-728 VEDSDKKQ
+728 VQNSDK

>member
-1 MHKIVVSLALASFL
+1 MHKIVVSLALASLL
-15 IQVNAQELNTEK
+15 IQANAQELDMEK

-35 DTKNNIITATGDV
+35 DTKNNIITAVGDV

-56 LSSDKMIYDKDK
+56 LSSDKMVYDKDR

-130 LEDSILSSC
+130 LENSILSSC

-185 TDTTRRTGLLLPTM
+185 TDTTRRTGLLLPTI

-243 ADSPDSMLNVKTGYF
+243 ADSPDSMLNLKTGYF
-258 KEFDNYR
+258 KEFNNYR
-265 SKEQLENSEHYG
+265 REEKLENSEHYG

-284 KNIFAKNKEHQD
+284 KNIFSTKKEHQD

-304 LNDIEYITLKEEDDN
+304 LNDIEYIILKEDDGN
-319 LWTDKK
+319 LGTDKK

-339 YGGVYGKYYKEV
+339 YGGVYGKYYIDASK
-351 GTEKIGN
+351 
-358 TDKSR
+358 
-363 QKSNKN
+363 KSNAN

-387 LENLIYSIDAKAQN
+387 LENLIYSIDTKAQN
-401 LTREEGLSA
+401 FTRKEGLNA
-410 KIYDITVPL
+410 KIYDITVPI
-419 SYSMNILDDYMYV
+419 SYTKNILDDYMYL
-432 GVDNRTI
+432 GVENRTI
-439 LSRYEYSNNSNNNL
+439 LTQYDYSNSLYNNLRYEDGTL
-453 KYENG
+453 I
-458 ALLQNITSFKVGADL
+458 QNRTSFIVGTDL
-473 IKPYEDYIHTVSLS
+473 IKPYSDYIHTLNLN
-487 ASYDIPENIK
+487 ASYDIPENLRK
-497 EDGDLYGINVDKYV
+497 DGDLYNITVKENQPLKYD
-511 PSKNRGSKS
+511 
-520 EFLSVFP
+520 ELSVFP
-527 TYQDSKTIN
+527 TLQEQKTI
-536 LKLNHSLYDKEN
+536 KLSLNQSIYDKEN
-548 LKQFINHKMSQSIM
+548 LKQFINHKMSQSIL
-562 YDSMDEPKLQDF
+562 YNSVDEPKFQDL

-582 DFGSI
+582 DYGSL
-587 SGRVTYNMEDDK
+587 SGKVVYNMDDNK
-599 IVEKS
+599 VVEGS
-604 IDNSFTYE
+604 FDNSLSYE
-612 NFTFT
+612 DLTFS
-617 AGYHNTVSTDNDNNK
+617 AGYYYSKKTNN
-632 EFNTRTDLESYRL
+632 EFNTRDDLESYRL

-652 KDYSAK
+652 KDYSIK
-658 FYTNYDLEKK
+658 YYENYDLQQKT
-668 LRNRQGIGLN
+668 RNRQGIGLN

-697 SSTINSNSH
+697 SRYVQSTRSYDSY

-714 LMLKPIGGIRQKYK
+714 LMLKPIGGIRQKSI
-728 VEDSDKKQ
+728 VQNSDK

>member
-1 MHKIVVSLALASFL
+1 MHKIVVSLALASLL
-15 IQVNAQELNTEK
+15 IQANAEELNMEK

-35 DTKNNIITATGDV
+35 DTKNNIITAVGDV

-56 LSSDKMIYDKDK
+56 LSSDKMVYDKDR

-130 LEDSILSSC
+130 LENSILSSC

-243 ADSPDSMLNVKTGYF
+243 ADSPDSMLNLKTGYF
-258 KEFDNYR
+258 KEFNNYR
-265 SKEQLENSEHYG
+265 REEKLENSEHYG

-284 KNIFAKNKEHQD
+284 KNIFSTKKEHQD
-296 GVFTSIRY
+296 GVFTSVRY
-304 LNDIEYITLKEEDDN
+304 LNDIEYIILKEDDGN
-319 LWTDKK
+319 LGTDKK

-339 YGGVYGKYYKEV
+339 YGGVYGKYYIDASK
-351 GTEKIGN
+351 
-358 TDKSR
+358 
-363 QKSNKN
+363 KSNAN

-387 LENLIYSIDAKAQN
+387 LENLIYSIDTKAQN
-401 LTREEGLSA
+401 FTRKEGLNA
-410 KIYDITVPL
+410 KIYDITVPI
-419 SYSMNILDDYMYV
+419 SYTKNILDDYMYL
-432 GVDNRTI
+432 GVENRTI
-439 LSRYEYSNNSNNNL
+439 LTQYDYSNSLYNNLRYEDGTL
-453 KYENG
+453 I
-458 ALLQNITSFKVGADL
+458 QNRTSFIVGTDL
-473 IKPYEDYIHTVSLS
+473 IKPYSDYIHTLNLN
-487 ASYDIPENIK
+487 ASYDIPENLRK
-497 EDGDLYGINVDKYV
+497 DGDLYNITVKENQPLKYD
-511 PSKNRGSKS
+511 
-520 EFLSVFP
+520 ELSVFP
-527 TYQDSKTIN
+527 TLQEQKTI
-536 LKLNHSLYDKEN
+536 KLSLNQSIYDKEN
-548 LKQFINHKMSQSIM
+548 LKQFINHKMSQSIL
-562 YDSMDEPKLQDF
+562 YNSVDEPKFQDL
-574 DNYVKINH
+574 DNYIKINH
-582 DFGSI
+582 DYGSL
-587 SGRVTYNMEDDK
+587 SGKVVYNMDDNK
-599 IVEKS
+599 VVEGS
-604 IDNSFTYE
+604 FDNSLSYE
-612 NFTFT
+612 DLTFS
-617 AGYHNTVSTDNDNNK
+617 AGYYYSKKTNN
-632 EFNTRTDLESYRL
+632 EFNTRDDLESYRL

-652 KDYSAK
+652 KDYSIK
-658 FYTNYDLEKK
+658 YYENYDLQEKT
-668 LRNRQGIGLN
+668 RNRQGIGLN

-697 SSTINSNSH
+697 SRYVQSTRSYDSY

-714 LMLKPIGGIRQKYK
+714 LMLKPIGGIRQKSI
-728 VEDSDKKQ
+728 VQNSDK

>member
-1 MHKIVVSLALASFL
+1 MHKIVVSLALASLL
-15 IQVNAQELNTEK
+15 IQANAQELNMEK

-35 DTKNNIITATGDV
+35 DTKNNIITAVGDV

-56 LSSDKMIYDKDK
+56 LSSDKMVYDKDK

-130 LEDSILSSC
+130 LENSILSSC

-185 TDTTRRTGLLLPTM
+185 TDTTRRTGLLLPTI

-243 ADSPDSMLNVKTGYF
+243 ADSPDSMLNLKTGYF
-258 KEFDNYR
+258 KEFNNYR
-265 SKEQLENSEHYG
+265 REEKLENSEHYG

-284 KNIFAKNKEHQD
+284 KNIFSTKKEHQD
-296 GVFTSIRY
+296 GVFTSVRY
-304 LNDIEYITLKEEDDN
+304 LNDIEYIILKEDDGN
-319 LWTDKK
+319 LGTDKK

-339 YGGVYGKYYKEV
+339 YGGVYGKYYIDASK
-351 GTEKIGN
+351 
-358 TDKSR
+358 
-363 QKSNKN
+363 KSNAN

-387 LENLIYSIDAKAQN
+387 LENLIYSIDTKAQN
-401 LTREEGLSA
+401 FTRKEGLNA
-410 KIYDITVPL
+410 KIYDITVPI
-419 SYSMNILDDYMYV
+419 SYTKNILDDYMYL
-432 GVDNRTI
+432 GVENRTI
-439 LSRYEYSNNSNNNL
+439 LTQYDYSNSLYNNLRYEDGTL
-453 KYENG
+453 I
-458 ALLQNITSFKVGADL
+458 QNRTSFIVGTDL
-473 IKPYEDYIHTVSLS
+473 IKPYSDYIHTVNLN
-487 ASYDIPENIK
+487 ASYDIPENLRK
-497 EDGDLYGINVDKYV
+497 DGDLYNITVKENQPLKYD
-511 PSKNRGSKS
+511 
-520 EFLSVFP
+520 ELSVFP
-527 TYQDSKTIN
+527 TLQEQKTI
-536 LKLNHSLYDKEN
+536 KLSLNQSIYDKEN
-548 LKQFINHKMSQSIM
+548 LKQFINHKMSQSIL
-562 YDSMDEPKLQDF
+562 YNSVDEPKFQDL

-582 DFGSI
+582 DYGSL
-587 SGRVTYNMEDDK
+587 SGKVVYNMDDNK
-599 IVEKS
+599 VVEGS
-604 IDNSFTYE
+604 FDNSLSYE
-612 NFTFT
+612 DLTFS
-617 AGYHNTVSTDNDNNK
+617 AGYYYSKKTNN
-632 EFNTRTDLESYRL
+632 EFNTRDDLESYRL

-652 KDYSAK
+652 KDYSIK
-658 FYTNYDLEKK
+658 YYENYDLQENT
-668 LRNRQGIGLN
+668 RNRQGIGLN

-697 SSTINSNSH
+697 SRYVESTRSYDSY

-714 LMLKPIGGIRQKYK
+714 LMLKPIGGIRQKSI
-728 VEDSDKKQ
+728 VQNSDK

>member
-1 MHKIVVSLALASFL
+1 MHKIVVSLALASLL
-15 IQVNAQELNTEK
+15 IQANAEELNMEK

-35 DTKNNIITATGDV
+35 DTKNNIITAVGDV

-56 LSSDKMIYDKDK
+56 LSSDKMVYDKDR

-130 LEDSILSSC
+130 LENSILSSC

-243 ADSPDSMLNVKTGYF
+243 ADSPDSMLNLKTGYF
-258 KEFDNYR
+258 KEFNNYR
-265 SKEQLENSEHYG
+265 REEKLENSEHYG

-284 KNIFAKNKEHQD
+284 KNIFSTKKEHQD
-296 GVFTSIRY
+296 GVFTSVRY
-304 LNDIEYITLKEEDDN
+304 LNDIEYIILKEDDGN
-319 LWTDKK
+319 LGTDKK

-339 YGGVYGKYYKEV
+339 YGGVYGKYYIDASK
-351 GTEKIGN
+351 
-358 TDKSR
+358 
-363 QKSNKN
+363 KSNAN

-387 LENLIYSIDAKAQN
+387 LENLIYSIDTKAQN
-401 LTREEGLSA
+401 FTRKEGLNA
-410 KIYDITVPL
+410 KIYDITVPI
-419 SYSMNILDDYMYV
+419 SYTKNILDDYMYL
-432 GVDNRTI
+432 GVENRTI
-439 LSRYEYSNNSNNNL
+439 LTQYDYSNSLYNNLRYEDGTL
-453 KYENG
+453 I
-458 ALLQNITSFKVGADL
+458 QNRTSFIVGTDL
-473 IKPYEDYIHTVSLS
+473 LKPYSDYIHTLNLN
-487 ASYDIPENIK
+487 ASYDIPENLRK
-497 EDGDLYGINVDKYV
+497 DGDLYNITVKENQPLKYD
-511 PSKNRGSKS
+511 
-520 EFLSVFP
+520 ELSVFP
-527 TYQDSKTIN
+527 TLQEQKTI
-536 LKLNHSLYDKEN
+536 KLSLNQSIYDKEN
-548 LKQFINHKMSQSIM
+548 LKQFINHKMSQSIL
-562 YDSMDEPKLQDF
+562 YNSVDEPKFQDL

-582 DFGSI
+582 DYGSL
-587 SGRVTYNMEDDK
+587 SGKVVYNMDDNK
-599 IVEKS
+599 VVEGS
-604 IDNSFTYE
+604 FDNSLSYE
-612 NFTFT
+612 DLTFS
-617 AGYHNTVSTDNDNNK
+617 AGYYYSKKTNN
-632 EFNTRTDLESYRL
+632 EFNTRDDLESYRL

-652 KDYSAK
+652 KDYSIK
-658 FYTNYDLEKK
+658 YYENYDLQENT
-668 LRNRQGIGLN
+668 RNRQGIGLN

-697 SSTINSNSH
+697 SRYVQSTRSYDSY

-714 LMLKPIGGIRQKYK
+714 LMLKPIGGIRQKSI
-728 VEDSDKKQ
+728 VQNSDK

>member
-82 NKIQTQSNYAYVDM
+82 NKIQTQSNYAFVDM

-110 NSSNIWSNSKEAN
+110 NTSNIWSNSKEAN
-123 KDKDLIT
+123 KDKDVIT
-130 LEDSILSSC
+130 LENSILSSC

-170 IKNVPVFYLPYFGFP
+170 VKNVPVFYLPYFGFP

-218 DNYDIELIPQI
+218 DDYDIELIPQI

-284 KNIFAKNKEHQD
+284 KNINKKKKEHQD

-304 LNDIEYITLKEEDDN
+304 LNDIEYITLKEEDDYN
-319 LWTDKK
+319 LGTDKK
-325 VESKVNY
+325 IESKVNY

-339 YGGVYGKYYKEV
+339 YGGVYGKYYV
-351 GTEKIGN
+351 
-358 TDKSR
+358 DAS
-363 QKSNKN
+363 QKTNDN

-376 VQFHSYNKELF
+376 IQLHSYNKELF
-387 LENLIYSIDAKAQN
+387 LENLIYSIDTKAQN
-401 LTREEGLSA
+401 FTRKEGLNA
-410 KIYDITVPL
+410 KIYDINVPI
-419 SYSMNILDDYMYV
+419 SYTKNILDDYMYV
-432 GVDNRTI
+432 GVENRTI
-439 LSRYEYSNNSNNNL
+439 LTQYDYSNSLYNNLRYEDGTL
-453 KYENG
+453 I
-458 ALLQNITSFKVGADL
+458 QNRTSFIVGTDL
-473 IKPYEDYIHTVSLS
+473 IKPYSDYIHTLNLN
-487 ASYDIPENIK
+487 ASYDIPENLRK
-497 EDGDLYGINVDKYV
+497 DGDLYNITVKENQPLKYD
-511 PSKNRGSKS
+511 
-520 EFLSVFP
+520 ELSVFP
-527 TYQDSKTIN
+527 TLQEQKTI
-536 LKLNHSLYDKEN
+536 KLSLNQSIYDKEN
-548 LKQFINHKMSQSIM
+548 LKQFINHKMSQSIL
-562 YDSMDEPKLQDF
+562 YNSVDEPKFQDL

-582 DFGSI
+582 DYGSL
-587 SGRVTYNMEDDK
+587 SGKVVYNMDDNK
-599 IVEKS
+599 VVEGS
-604 IDNSFTYE
+604 FDNSLSYE
-612 NFTFT
+612 NLTFS
-617 AGYHNTVSTDNDNNK
+617 AGYYYTKKTNN
-632 EFNTRTDLESYRL
+632 EFNTRDDLESYRL

-652 KDYSAK
+652 KDYSIK
-658 FYTNYDLEKK
+658 YYENYDLQEKT
-668 LRNRQGIGLN
+668 RNRQGIGLN

-697 SSTINSNSH
+697 SRYVESTRSYDSY

-714 LMLKPIGGIRQKYK
+714 LMLKPIGGIRQKSI
-728 VEDSDKKQ
+728 VQNSDK

>member
-1 MHKIVVSLALASFL
+1 MHKIVVSLALASLL
-15 IQVNAQELNTEK
+15 IQANAQELNMEK

-35 DTKNNIITATGDV
+35 DTKNNIITAVGDV

-56 LSSDKMIYDKDK
+56 LSSDKMVYDKDR

-130 LEDSILSSC
+130 LENSILSSC

-243 ADSPDSMLNVKTGYF
+243 ADSPDSMLNLKTGYF
-258 KEFDNYR
+258 KEFNNYR
-265 SKEQLENSEHYG
+265 REEKLENSEHYG

-284 KNIFAKNKEHQD
+284 KNIFSTKKEHQD
-296 GVFTSIRY
+296 GVFTSVRY
-304 LNDIEYITLKEEDDN
+304 LNDIEYIILKEDDGN
-319 LWTDKK
+319 LGTDKK

-339 YGGVYGKYYKEV
+339 YGGVYGKYYIDASK
-351 GTEKIGN
+351 
-358 TDKSR
+358 
-363 QKSNKN
+363 KSNAN

-387 LENLIYSIDAKAQN
+387 LENLIYSIDTKAQN
-401 LTREEGLSA
+401 FTRKEGLNA
-410 KIYDITVPL
+410 KIYDITVPI
-419 SYSMNILDDYMYV
+419 SYTKNILDDYMYL
-432 GVDNRTI
+432 GVENRTI
-439 LSRYEYSNNSNNNL
+439 LTQYDYSNSLYNNLRYEDGTL
-453 KYENG
+453 I
-458 ALLQNITSFKVGADL
+458 QNRTSFIVGTDL
-473 IKPYEDYIHTVSLS
+473 LKPYSDYIHTLNLN
-487 ASYDIPENIK
+487 ASYDIPENLRK
-497 EDGDLYGINVDKYV
+497 DGDLYNITVKENQPLKYD
-511 PSKNRGSKS
+511 
-520 EFLSVFP
+520 ELSVFP
-527 TYQDSKTIN
+527 TLQEQKTI
-536 LKLNHSLYDKEN
+536 KLSLNQSIYDKEN
-548 LKQFINHKMSQSIM
+548 LKQFINHKMSQSIL
-562 YDSMDEPKLQDF
+562 YNSVDEPKFQDL

-582 DFGSI
+582 DYGSL
-587 SGRVTYNMEDDK
+587 SGKVVYNMDDNK
-599 IVEKS
+599 VVEGS
-604 IDNSFTYE
+604 FDNSLSYE
-612 NFTFT
+612 DLTFS
-617 AGYHNTVSTDNDNNK
+617 AGYYYSKKTNN
-632 EFNTRTDLESYRL
+632 EFNTRDDLESYRL

-652 KDYSAK
+652 KDYSIK
-658 FYTNYDLEKK
+658 YYENYDLQEKT
-668 LRNRQGIGLN
+668 RNRQGIGLN

-697 SSTINSNSH
+697 SRYVESTRSYDSY

-714 LMLKPIGGIRQKYK
+714 LMLKPIGGIRQKSI
-728 VEDSDKKQ
+728 VQNSDK

>member
-82 NKIQTQSNYAYVDM
+82 NKIQTQSNYAFVDM

-110 NSSNIWSNSKEAN
+110 NTSNIWSNSKEAN
-123 KDKDLIT
+123 KDKDVIT
-130 LEDSILSSC
+130 LENSILSSC

-170 IKNVPVFYLPYFGFP
+170 VKNVPVFYLPYFGFP

-218 DNYDIELIPQI
+218 DDYDIELIPQI

-304 LNDIEYITLKEEDDN
+304 LNDIEYITLKEEDDYN
-319 LWTDKK
+319 LGTDKK
-325 VESKVNY
+325 IESKVNY

-339 YGGVYGKYYKEV
+339 YGGVYGKYYV
-351 GTEKIGN
+351 
-358 TDKSR
+358 DAS
-363 QKSNKN
+363 QKTNDN

-376 VQFHSYNKELF
+376 IQLHSYNKELF
-387 LENLIYSIDAKAQN
+387 LENLIYSIDTKAQN
-401 LTREEGLSA
+401 FTRKEGLNA
-410 KIYDITVPL
+410 KIYDINVPI
-419 SYSMNILDDYMYV
+419 SYTKNILDDYMYV
-432 GVDNRTI
+432 GVENRTI
-439 LSRYEYSNNSNNNL
+439 LTQYDYSNSLYNNLRYEDGTL
-453 KYENG
+453 I
-458 ALLQNITSFKVGADL
+458 QNRTSFIVGTDL
-473 IKPYEDYIHTVSLS
+473 LKPYSDYIHTLNLN
-487 ASYDIPENIK
+487 ASYDIPENLRK
-497 EDGDLYGINVDKYV
+497 DGDLYNITVKENQPLKY
-511 PSKNRGSKS
+511 N
-520 EFLSVFP
+520 ELSVFP
-527 TYQDSKTIN
+527 TLQEQKTI
-536 LKLNHSLYDKEN
+536 KLSLNQSIYDKDN
-548 LKQFINHKMSQSIM
+548 LKQFINHKMSQSIL
-562 YDSMDEPKLQDF
+562 YNSFDEPKFQDL

-582 DFGSI
+582 DYGSL
-587 SGRVTYNMEDDK
+587 SGKVVYNMDDNK
-599 IVEKS
+599 VVEGS
-604 IDNSFTYE
+604 FDNSLSYE
-612 NFTFT
+612 N
-617 AGYHNTVSTDNDNNK
+617 
-632 EFNTRTDLESYRL
+632 
-645 STSYKLA
+645 
-652 KDYSAK
+652 
-658 FYTNYDLEKK
+658 
-668 LRNRQGIGLN
+668 
-678 IDDSCWNL
+678 
-686 DLLLEKEITPR
+686 
-697 SSTINSNSH
+697 
-706 EQTIVYAV
+706 
-714 LMLKPIGGIRQKYK
+714 
-728 VEDSDKKQ
+728 

>member
-15 IQVNAQELNTEK
+15 IQVNAQELNTER

-82 NKIQTQSNYAYVDM
+82 NKIQTQSNYAFVDM

-110 NSSNIWSNSKEAN
+110 NTSNIWSNSKEAN
-123 KDKDLIT
+123 KDKDVIT
-130 LEDSILSSC
+130 LENSILSSC

-170 IKNVPVFYLPYFGFP
+170 VKNVPVFYLPYFGFP

-218 DNYDIELIPQI
+218 DDYDIELIPQI

-304 LNDIEYITLKEEDDN
+304 LNDIEYITLKEEDDYN
-319 LWTDKK
+319 LGTDKK
-325 VESKVNY
+325 IESKVNY

-339 YGGVYGKYYKEV
+339 YGGVYGKYYV
-351 GTEKIGN
+351 
-358 TDKSR
+358 DAS
-363 QKSNKN
+363 QKTNDN

-376 VQFHSYNKELF
+376 IQLHSYNKELF
-387 LENLIYSIDAKAQN
+387 LENLIYSIDTKAQN
-401 LTREEGLSA
+401 FTRKEGLNA
-410 KIYDITVPL
+410 KIYDINVPI
-419 SYSMNILDDYMYV
+419 SYTKNILDDYMYV
-432 GVDNRTI
+432 GVENRTI
-439 LSRYEYSNNSNNNL
+439 LTQYDYSNSLYNNLRYEDGTL
-453 KYENG
+453 I
-458 ALLQNITSFKVGADL
+458 QNRTSFIVGTDL
-473 IKPYEDYIHTVSLS
+473 LKPYSDYIHTLNLN
-487 ASYDIPENIK
+487 ASYDIPENLRK
-497 EDGDLYGINVDKYV
+497 DGDVYNITVKENQPLKY
-511 PSKNRGSKS
+511 N
-520 EFLSVFP
+520 ELSVFP
-527 TYQDSKTIN
+527 TLQEQKTI
-536 LKLNHSLYDKEN
+536 KLSLNQSIYDKDN
-548 LKQFINHKMSQSIM
+548 LKQFINHKMSQSIL
-562 YDSMDEPKLQDF
+562 YNSFDEPKFQDL

-582 DFGSI
+582 DYGSL
-587 SGRVTYNMEDDK
+587 SGKVVYNMDDNK
-599 IVEKS
+599 VVEGS
-604 IDNSFTYE
+604 FDNSLSYE
-612 NFTFT
+612 NLTFS
-617 AGYHNTVSTDNDNNK
+617 AGYYYTKKTNN
-632 EFNTRTDLESYRL
+632 EFNTRDDLESYRL

-652 KDYSAK
+652 KDYSIK
-658 FYTNYDLEKK
+658 YYENYDLQEKT
-668 LRNRQGIGLN
+668 RNRQGIGLN

-697 SSTINSNSH
+697 SRYVESTRSYDSH

-714 LMLKPIGGIRQKYK
+714 LMLKPIGGIRQKSIVK
-728 VEDSDKKQ
+728 DSDK

>member
-1 MHKIVVSLALASFL
+1 MHKIVVSLALASLL
-15 IQVNAQELNTEK
+15 IQANAQELNMEK

-35 DTKNNIITATGDV
+35 DTKNNIITAVGDV

-56 LSSDKMIYDKDK
+56 LSSDKMVYDKDK

-82 NKIQTQSNYAYVDM
+82 NKIQTQSNYAFVDM

-110 NSSNIWSNSKEAN
+110 NTSNIWSNSKEAN
-123 KDKDLIT
+123 KDKDVIT
-130 LEDSILSSC
+130 LENSILSSC

-170 IKNVPVFYLPYFGFP
+170 VKNVPVFYLPYFGFP

-218 DNYDIELIPQI
+218 DDYDIELIPQI

-265 SKEQLENSEHYG
+265 REEKLENSEHYG

-339 YGGVYGKYYKEV
+339 YGGVYGKYYV
-351 GTEKIGN
+351 
-358 TDKSR
+358 DAS
-363 QKSNKN
+363 QKTNDN

-376 VQFHSYNKELF
+376 IQLHSYNKELF
-387 LENLIYSIDAKAQN
+387 LENLIYSIDTKAQN
-401 LTREEGLSA
+401 FTRKEGLNA
-410 KIYDITVPL
+410 KIYDINVPI
-419 SYSMNILDDYMYV
+419 SYTKNILDDYMYL
-432 GVDNRTI
+432 GVENRTI
-439 LSRYEYSNNSNNNL
+439 LTQYDYSNSLYNNLRYEDGTL
-453 KYENG
+453 I
-458 ALLQNITSFKVGADL
+458 QNRTSFIVGTDL
-473 IKPYEDYIHTVSLS
+473 LKPYSDYIHTLNLN
-487 ASYDIPENIK
+487 ASYDIPENLRK
-497 EDGDLYGINVDKYV
+497 DGDLYNITVKENQPLKY
-511 PSKNRGSKS
+511 N
-520 EFLSVFP
+520 ELSVFP
-527 TYQDSKTIN
+527 TLQEQKTI
-536 LKLNHSLYDKEN
+536 KLSLNQSIYDKDN
-548 LKQFINHKMSQSIM
+548 LKQFINHKMSQSIL
-562 YDSMDEPKLQDF
+562 YNSFDEPKFQDL

-582 DFGSI
+582 DYGSL
-587 SGRVTYNMEDDK
+587 SGKVVYNMDDNK
-599 IVEKS
+599 VVEGS
-604 IDNSFTYE
+604 FDNSLSYE
-612 NFTFT
+612 NLTFS
-617 AGYHNTVSTDNDNNK
+617 AGYYYTKKTNN
-632 EFNTRTDLESYRL
+632 EFNTRDDLESYRL

-652 KDYSAK
+652 KDYSIK
-658 FYTNYDLEKK
+658 YYENYDLQEKT
-668 LRNRQGIGLN
+668 RNRQGIGLN

-697 SSTINSNSH
+697 SRYVESTRSYDSH

-714 LMLKPIGGIRQKYK
+714 LMLKPIGGIRQKSI
-728 VEDSDKKQ
+728 VQNSDK

>member
-82 NKIQTQSNYAYVDM
+82 NKIQTQSNYAFVDM

-110 NSSNIWSNSKEAN
+110 NTSNIWSNSKEAN
-123 KDKDLIT
+123 KDKDVIT
-130 LEDSILSSC
+130 LENSILSSC

-170 IKNVPVFYLPYFGFP
+170 VKNVPVFYLPYFGFP

-218 DNYDIELIPQI
+218 DDYDIELIPQI

-339 YGGVYGKYYKEV
+339 YGGVYGKYYV
-351 GTEKIGN
+351 
-358 TDKSR
+358 DAS
-363 QKSNKN
+363 QKTNDN

-376 VQFHSYNKELF
+376 IQLHSYNKELF
-387 LENLIYSIDAKAQN
+387 LENLIYSIDTKAQN
-401 LTREEGLSA
+401 FTRKEGLNA
-410 KIYDITVPL
+410 KIYDINVPI
-419 SYSMNILDDYMYV
+419 SYTKNILDDYMYL
-432 GVDNRTI
+432 GVENRTI
-439 LSRYEYSNNSNNNL
+439 LTQYDYSNSLYNNLRYEDGTL
-453 KYENG
+453 I
-458 ALLQNITSFKVGADL
+458 QNRTSFIVGTDL
-473 IKPYEDYIHTVSLS
+473 LKPYSDYIHTLNLN
-487 ASYDIPENIK
+487 ASYDIPENLRK
-497 EDGDLYGINVDKYV
+497 DGDLYNITVKENQPLKY
-511 PSKNRGSKS
+511 N
-520 EFLSVFP
+520 ELSVFP
-527 TYQDSKTIN
+527 TLQEQKTI
-536 LKLNHSLYDKEN
+536 KLSLNQSIYDKDN
-548 LKQFINHKMSQSIM
+548 LKQFINHKMSQSIL
-562 YDSMDEPKLQDF
+562 YNSFDEPKFQDL

-582 DFGSI
+582 DYGSL
-587 SGRVTYNMEDDK
+587 SGKVVYNMDDNK
-599 IVEKS
+599 VVEGS
-604 IDNSFTYE
+604 FDNSLSYE
-612 NFTFT
+612 NLTFS
-617 AGYHNTVSTDNDNNK
+617 AGYYYTKKTNN
-632 EFNTRTDLESYRL
+632 EFNTRDDLESYRL

-652 KDYSAK
+652 KDYSIK
-658 FYTNYDLEKK
+658 YYENYDLQEKT
-668 LRNRQGIGLN
+668 RNRQGIGLN

-697 SSTINSNSH
+697 SRYVESTRSYDSH

-714 LMLKPIGGIRQKYK
+714 LMLKPIGGIRQKSI
-728 VEDSDKKQ
+728 VQNSDK

>member
-1 MHKIVVSLALASFL
+1 MHKIVVSLALASLL
-15 IQVNAQELNTEK
+15 IQANAQELNMEK

-35 DTKNNIITATGDV
+35 DTKNNIITAVGDV

-56 LSSDKMIYDKDK
+56 LSSDKMVYDKDR

-130 LEDSILSSC
+130 LENSILSSC

-243 ADSPDSMLNVKTGYF
+243 ADSPDSMLNLKTGYF
-258 KEFDNYR
+258 KEFNNYR
-265 SKEQLENSEHYG
+265 REEKLENSEHYG

-284 KNIFAKNKEHQD
+284 KNIFSTKKEHQD

-304 LNDIEYITLKEEDDN
+304 LNDIEYIILKEDDGN
-319 LWTDKK
+319 LGTDKK

-339 YGGVYGKYYKEV
+339 YGGVYGKYYIDASK
-351 GTEKIGN
+351 
-358 TDKSR
+358 
-363 QKSNKN
+363 KSNAN

-387 LENLIYSIDAKAQN
+387 LENLIYSIDTKAQN
-401 LTREEGLSA
+401 FTRKEGLNA
-410 KIYDITVPL
+410 KIYDITVPI
-419 SYSMNILDDYMYV
+419 SYTKNILDDYMYL
-432 GVDNRTI
+432 GVENRTI
-439 LSRYEYSNNSNNNL
+439 LTQYDYSNSLYNNLRYEDGTL
-453 KYENG
+453 I
-458 ALLQNITSFKVGADL
+458 QNRTSFIVGTDL
-473 IKPYEDYIHTVSLS
+473 IKPYSDYIHTLNLN
-487 ASYDIPENIK
+487 ASYDIPENLRK
-497 EDGDLYGINVDKYV
+497 DGDLYNITVKENQPLKYD
-511 PSKNRGSKS
+511 
-520 EFLSVFP
+520 ELSVFP
-527 TYQDSKTIN
+527 TLQEQKTI
-536 LKLNHSLYDKEN
+536 KLSLNQSIYDKEN
-548 LKQFINHKMSQSIM
+548 LKQFINHKMSQSIL
-562 YDSMDEPKLQDF
+562 YNSVDEPKFQDL
-574 DNYVKINH
+574 DNYIKINH
-582 DFGSI
+582 DYGSL
-587 SGRVTYNMEDDK
+587 SGKVVYNMDDNK
-599 IVEKS
+599 VVEGS
-604 IDNSFTYE
+604 FDNSLSYE
-612 NFTFT
+612 DLTFS
-617 AGYHNTVSTDNDNNK
+617 AGYYYSKKTNN
-632 EFNTRTDLESYRL
+632 EFNTRDDLESYRL

-652 KDYSAK
+652 KDYSIK
-658 FYTNYDLEKK
+658 YYENYDLQQKT
-668 LRNRQGIGLN
+668 RNRQGIGLN

-697 SSTINSNSH
+697 SRYVQSTRSYDSY

-714 LMLKPIGGIRQKYK
+714 LMLKPIGGIRQKSI
-728 VEDSDKKQ
+728 VQNSDK

>member
-82 NKIQTQSNYAYVDM
+82 NKIQTQSNYAFVDM

-110 NSSNIWSNSKEAN
+110 NTSNIWSNSKEAN
-123 KDKDLIT
+123 KDKDVIT
-130 LEDSILSSC
+130 LENSILSSC

-170 IKNVPVFYLPYFGFP
+170 VKNVPVFYLPYFGFP
-185 TDTTRRTGLLLPTM
+185 TDTTRRTGLLLPTI

-218 DNYDIELIPQI
+218 DDYDIELIPQI

-339 YGGVYGKYYKEV
+339 YGGVYGKYYV
-351 GTEKIGN
+351 
-358 TDKSR
+358 DAS
-363 QKSNKN
+363 QKTNDN

-376 VQFHSYNKELF
+376 IQLHSYNKELF
-387 LENLIYSIDAKAQN
+387 LENLIYSIDTKAQN
-401 LTREEGLSA
+401 FTRKEGLNA
-410 KIYDITVPL
+410 KIYDINVPI
-419 SYSMNILDDYMYV
+419 SYTKNILDDYMYV
-432 GVDNRTI
+432 GVENRTI
-439 LSRYEYSNNSNNNL
+439 LTQYDYSNSLYNNLRYEDGTL
-453 KYENG
+453 I
-458 ALLQNITSFKVGADL
+458 QNRTSFIVGTDL
-473 IKPYEDYIHTVSLS
+473 LKPYSDYIHTLNLN
-487 ASYDIPENIK
+487 ASYDIPENLRK
-497 EDGDLYGINVDKYV
+497 DGDLYNITVKENQPLKY
-511 PSKNRGSKS
+511 N
-520 EFLSVFP
+520 ELSVFP
-527 TYQDSKTIN
+527 TLQEQKTI
-536 LKLNHSLYDKEN
+536 KLSLNQSIYDKDN
-548 LKQFINHKMSQSIM
+548 LKQFINHKMSQSIL
-562 YDSMDEPKLQDF
+562 YNSFDEPKFQDL

-582 DFGSI
+582 DYGSL
-587 SGRVTYNMEDDK
+587 SGKVVYNMDDNK
-599 IVEKS
+599 VVEGS
-604 IDNSFTYE
+604 FDNSLSYE
-612 NFTFT
+612 NLTFS
-617 AGYHNTVSTDNDNNK
+617 AGYYYTKKTNN
-632 EFNTRTDLESYRL
+632 EFNTRDDLESYRL

-652 KDYSAK
+652 KDYSIK
-658 FYTNYDLEKK
+658 YYENYDLQEKT
-668 LRNRQGIGLN
+668 RNRQGIGLN

-697 SSTINSNSH
+697 SRYVESTRSYDSH

-714 LMLKPIGGIRQKYK
+714 LMLKPIGGIRQKSI
-728 VEDSDKKQ
+728 VQNSDK

>member
-1 MHKIVVSLALASFL
+1 MHKIVVSLALASLL
-15 IQVNAQELNTEK
+15 IQANAEELNMEK

-35 DTKNNIITATGDV
+35 DTKNNIITAVGDV

-56 LSSDKMIYDKDK
+56 LSSDKMVYDKDR

-130 LEDSILSSC
+130 LENSILSSC

-243 ADSPDSMLNVKTGYF
+243 ADSPDSMLNLKTGYF
-258 KEFDNYR
+258 KEFNNYR
-265 SKEQLENSEHYG
+265 REEKLENSEHYG

-284 KNIFAKNKEHQD
+284 KNIFSTKKEHQD
-296 GVFTSIRY
+296 GVFTSVRY
-304 LNDIEYITLKEEDDN
+304 LNDIEYIILKEDDGN
-319 LWTDKK
+319 LGTDKK

-339 YGGVYGKYYKEV
+339 YGGVYGKYYIDASK
-351 GTEKIGN
+351 
-358 TDKSR
+358 
-363 QKSNKN
+363 KSNAN

-387 LENLIYSIDAKAQN
+387 LENLIYSIDTKAQN
-401 LTREEGLSA
+401 FTRKEGLNA
-410 KIYDITVPL
+410 KIYDITVPI
-419 SYSMNILDDYMYV
+419 SYTKNILDDYMYL
-432 GVDNRTI
+432 GVENRTI
-439 LSRYEYSNNSNNNL
+439 LTQYDYSNSLYNNLRYEDGTL
-453 KYENG
+453 I
-458 ALLQNITSFKVGADL
+458 QNRTSFIVGTDL
-473 IKPYEDYIHTVSLS
+473 IKPYSDYIHTLNLN
-487 ASYDIPENIK
+487 ASYDIPENLRK
-497 EDGDLYGINVDKYV
+497 DGDLYNITVKENQPLKYD
-511 PSKNRGSKS
+511 
-520 EFLSVFP
+520 ELSVFP
-527 TYQDSKTIN
+527 TLQEQKTI
-536 LKLNHSLYDKEN
+536 KLSLNQSIYDKEN
-548 LKQFINHKMSQSIM
+548 LKQFINHKMSQSIL
-562 YDSMDEPKLQDF
+562 YNSVDEPKFQDL

-582 DFGSI
+582 DYGSL
-587 SGRVTYNMEDDK
+587 SGKVVYNMDDNK
-599 IVEKS
+599 VVEGS
-604 IDNSFTYE
+604 FDNSLSYE
-612 NFTFT
+612 DLTFS
-617 AGYHNTVSTDNDNNK
+617 AGYYYSKKTNN
-632 EFNTRTDLESYRL
+632 EFNTRDDLESYRL

-652 KDYSAK
+652 KDYSIK
-658 FYTNYDLEKK
+658 YYENYDLQQKT
-668 LRNRQGIGLN
+668 RNRQGIGLN

-697 SSTINSNSH
+697 SRYVQSTRSYDSY

-714 LMLKPIGGIRQKYK
+714 LMLKPIGGIRQKSI
-728 VEDSDKKQ
+728 VQNSDK

>member
-1 MHKIVVSLALASFL
+1 MHKIVVSLALASLL
-15 IQVNAQELNTEK
+15 IQANAQELNMEK

-35 DTKNNIITATGDV
+35 DTKNNIITAVGDV

-56 LSSDKMIYDKDK
+56 LSSDKMVYDKDK

-110 NSSNIWSNSKEAN
+110 TSSNIWSNSKEAN
-123 KDKDLIT
+123 KDKELIT
-130 LEDSILSSC
+130 LENSILSSC

-258 KEFDNYR
+258 KEFNNYR
-265 SKEQLENSEHYG
+265 REEKLENSEHYG

-284 KNIFAKNKEHQD
+284 KNIFSTKKEHQD

-304 LNDIEYITLKEEDDN
+304 LNDIEYIILKEDDGD
-319 LWTDKK
+319 LGTDKK

-339 YGGVYGKYYKEV
+339 YGGAYGKYYIDASK
-351 GTEKIGN
+351 
-358 TDKSR
+358 
-363 QKSNKN
+363 KSNAN

-376 VQFHSYNKELF
+376 VQLHSYNKELF
-387 LENLIYSIDAKAQN
+387 LENLIYSIDTKAQN
-401 LTREEGLSA
+401 FTRKEGLNA
-410 KIYDITVPL
+410 KIYDINVPI
-419 SYSMNILDDYMYV
+419 SYTKNILDDYMYL
-432 GVDNRTI
+432 GVENRTI
-439 LSRYEYSNNSNNNL
+439 LTQYDYSNSLYNNLRYEDGTL
-453 KYENG
+453 I
-458 ALLQNITSFKVGADL
+458 QNRTSFIVGTDL
-473 IKPYEDYIHTVSLS
+473 IKPYSDYIHTLNLN
-487 ASYDIPENIK
+487 ASYDIPENLRK
-497 EDGDLYGINVDKYV
+497 DGDLYNITVKENQPLKYD
-511 PSKNRGSKS
+511 
-520 EFLSVFP
+520 ELSVFP
-527 TYQDSKTIN
+527 TLQEQKTI
-536 LKLNHSLYDKEN
+536 KLSLNQSIYDKEN
-548 LKQFINHKMSQSIM
+548 LKQFINHKMSQSIL
-562 YDSMDEPKLQDF
+562 YNSVDEPKFQDL

-582 DFGSI
+582 DYGSL
-587 SGRVTYNMEDDK
+587 SGKVVYNMDDNK
-599 IVEKS
+599 VVEGS
-604 IDNSFTYE
+604 FDNSLSYE
-612 NFTFT
+612 DLTFS
-617 AGYHNTVSTDNDNNK
+617 AGYYYSKKTNN
-632 EFNTRTDLESYRL
+632 EFNTRDDLESYRL

-652 KDYSAK
+652 KDYSIK
-658 FYTNYDLEKK
+658 YYENYDLQENT
-668 LRNRQGIGLN
+668 RNRQGIGLN

-697 SSTINSNSH
+697 SRYVESTRSYDSY

-714 LMLKPIGGIRQKYK
+714 LMLKPIGGIRQKSI
-728 VEDSDKKQ
+728 VQNSDK

>member
-82 NKIQTQSNYAYVDM
+82 NKIQTQSNYAFVDM

-110 NSSNIWSNSKEAN
+110 NTSNIWSNSKEAN
-123 KDKDLIT
+123 KDKDVIT
-130 LEDSILSSC
+130 LENSILSSC

-170 IKNVPVFYLPYFGFP
+170 VKNVPVFYLPYFGFP

-218 DNYDIELIPQI
+218 DDYDIELIPQI

-339 YGGVYGKYYKEV
+339 YGGVYGKYYV
-351 GTEKIGN
+351 
-358 TDKSR
+358 DAS
-363 QKSNKN
+363 QKTNDN

-376 VQFHSYNKELF
+376 IQLHSYNKELF
-387 LENLIYSIDAKAQN
+387 LENLIYSIDTKAQN
-401 LTREEGLSA
+401 FTRKEGLNA
-410 KIYDITVPL
+410 KIYDINVPI
-419 SYSMNILDDYMYV
+419 SYTKNILDDYMYL
-432 GVDNRTI
+432 GVENRTI
-439 LSRYEYSNNSNNNL
+439 LTQYDYSNSLYNNLRYEDATL
-453 KYENG
+453 I
-458 ALLQNITSFKVGADL
+458 QNRTSFIVGTDL
-473 IKPYEDYIHTVSLS
+473 IKPYSDYIHTLNLN
-487 ASYDIPENIK
+487 ASYDIPENLRK
-497 EDGDLYGINVDKYV
+497 DGDLYNITVKENQPLKYD
-511 PSKNRGSKS
+511 
-520 EFLSVFP
+520 ELSVFP
-527 TYQDSKTIN
+527 TLQEQKTI
-536 LKLNHSLYDKEN
+536 KLSLNQSIYDKEN
-548 LKQFINHKMSQSIM
+548 LKQFINHKMSQSIL
-562 YDSMDEPKLQDF
+562 YNSVDEPKFQDL

-582 DFGSI
+582 DYGSL
-587 SGRVTYNMEDDK
+587 SGKVVYNMDDNK
-599 IVEKS
+599 VVEGS
-604 IDNSFTYE
+604 FDNSLSYE
-612 NFTFT
+612 DLTFS
-617 AGYHNTVSTDNDNNK
+617 AGYYYSKKTNN
-632 EFNTRTDLESYRL
+632 EFNTRDDLESYRL

-652 KDYSAK
+652 KDYSIK
-658 FYTNYDLEKK
+658 YYENYDLQEKT
-668 LRNRQGIGLN
+668 RNRQGIGLN

-697 SSTINSNSH
+697 SRYVESTRSYDSY

-714 LMLKPIGGIRQKYK
+714 LMLKPIGGIRQKSI
-728 VEDSDKKQ
+728 VQNSDK

>member
-82 NKIQTQSNYAYVDM
+82 NKIQTQSNYAFVDM

-110 NSSNIWSNSKEAN
+110 NTSNIWSNSKEAN
-123 KDKDLIT
+123 KDKDVIT
-130 LEDSILSSC
+130 LENSILSSC

-170 IKNVPVFYLPYFGFP
+170 VKNVPVFYLPYFGFP

-218 DNYDIELIPQI
+218 DDYDIELIPQI

-339 YGGVYGKYYKEV
+339 YGGVYGKYYV
-351 GTEKIGN
+351 
-358 TDKSR
+358 DAS
-363 QKSNKN
+363 QKTNDN

-376 VQFHSYNKELF
+376 IQLHSYNKELF
-387 LENLIYSIDAKAQN
+387 LENLIYSIDTKAQN
-401 LTREEGLSA
+401 FTRKEGLNA
-410 KIYDITVPL
+410 KIYDINVPI
-419 SYSMNILDDYMYV
+419 SYTKNILDDYMYV
-432 GVDNRTI
+432 GVENRTI
-439 LSRYEYSNNSNNNL
+439 LTQYDYSNSLYNNLRYEDGTL
-453 KYENG
+453 I
-458 ALLQNITSFKVGADL
+458 QNRTSFIVGTDL
-473 IKPYEDYIHTVSLS
+473 LKPYSDYIHTLNLN
-487 ASYDIPENIK
+487 ASYDIPENLRK
-497 EDGDLYGINVDKYV
+497 DGDLYNITVKENQPLKY
-511 PSKNRGSKS
+511 N
-520 EFLSVFP
+520 ELSVFP
-527 TYQDSKTIN
+527 TLQEQKTI
-536 LKLNHSLYDKEN
+536 KLSLNQSIYDKDN
-548 LKQFINHKMSQSIM
+548 LKQFINHKMSQSIL
-562 YDSMDEPKLQDF
+562 YNSFDEPKFQDL

-582 DFGSI
+582 DYGSL
-587 SGRVTYNMEDDK
+587 SGKVVYNMDDNK
-599 IVEKS
+599 VVEGS
-604 IDNSFTYE
+604 FDNSLSYE
-612 NFTFT
+612 NLTFS
-617 AGYHNTVSTDNDNNK
+617 AGYYYTKKTNN
-632 EFNTRTDLESYRL
+632 EFNTRDDLESYRL

-652 KDYSAK
+652 KDYSIK
-658 FYTNYDLEKK
+658 YYENYDLQEKT
-668 LRNRQGIGLN
+668 RNRQGIGLN

-697 SSTINSNSH
+697 SRYVESTRSYDSH

-714 LMLKPIGGIRQKYK
+714 LMLKPIGGIRQKSI
-728 VEDSDKKQ
+728 VQDSDK

>member
-1 MHKIVVSLALASFL
+1 MHKIVVSLALASLL
-15 IQVNAQELNTEK
+15 IQANAQELNMEK

-35 DTKNNIITATGDV
+35 DTKNNIITAVGDV

-56 LSSDKMIYDKDK
+56 LSSDKMVYDKDK

-130 LEDSILSSC
+130 LENSILSSC

-199 GYSSSEGFLYSQPI
+199 GYSSNEGFLYSQPI

-243 ADSPDSMLNVKTGYF
+243 ADSPDSMLNLKTGYF
-258 KEFDNYR
+258 KEFNNYR
-265 SKEQLENSEHYG
+265 REEKLENSEHYG

-284 KNIFAKNKEHQD
+284 KNIFSTKKEHQD

-304 LNDIEYITLKEEDDN
+304 LNDIEYIILKEDDGN
-319 LWTDKK
+319 LGTDKK

-332 FYNTPEY
+332 FYNTLEY
-339 YGGVYGKYYKEV
+339 YGGVYGKYYIDASK
-351 GTEKIGN
+351 
-358 TDKSR
+358 
-363 QKSNKN
+363 KSNAN

-387 LENLIYSIDAKAQN
+387 LENLIYSIDTKAQN
-401 LTREEGLSA
+401 FTRKEGLNA
-410 KIYDITVPL
+410 KIYDITVPI
-419 SYSMNILDDYMYV
+419 SYTKNILDDYMYL
-432 GVDNRTI
+432 GVENRTI
-439 LSRYEYSNNSNNNL
+439 LTQYGYSNSLYNNLRYEDGTL
-453 KYENG
+453 I
-458 ALLQNITSFKVGADL
+458 QNRTSFIVGTDL
-473 IKPYEDYIHTVSLS
+473 IKPYSDYIHTLNLN
-487 ASYDIPENIK
+487 ASYDIPENLRK
-497 EDGDLYGINVDKYV
+497 DGDLYNITVKENQPLKYD
-511 PSKNRGSKS
+511 
-520 EFLSVFP
+520 ELSVFP
-527 TYQDSKTIN
+527 TLQEQKTI
-536 LKLNHSLYDKEN
+536 KLSLNQSIYDKEN
-548 LKQFINHKMSQSIM
+548 LKQFINHKMSQSIL
-562 YDSMDEPKLQDF
+562 YNSVDEPKFQDL

-582 DFGSI
+582 DYGSL
-587 SGRVTYNMEDDK
+587 SGKVVYNMDDNK
-599 IVEKS
+599 VVEGS
-604 IDNSFTYE
+604 FDNSLSYE
-612 NFTFT
+612 DLTFS
-617 AGYHNTVSTDNDNNK
+617 AGYYYSKKTNN
-632 EFNTRTDLESYRL
+632 EFNTRDDLESYRL

-652 KDYSAK
+652 KDYSIK
-658 FYTNYDLEKK
+658 YYENYDLQEKT
-668 LRNRQGIGLN
+668 RNKQGIGLN

-697 SSTINSNSH
+697 SRYVQSTRSYDSY

-714 LMLKPIGGIRQKYK
+714 LMLKPIGGIRQKSI
-728 VEDSDKKQ
+728 VQNSDK

>member
-1 MHKIVVSLALASFL
+1 MHKIVVSLALASLL
-15 IQVNAQELNTEK
+15 IQANAEELNMEK

-35 DTKNNIITATGDV
+35 DTKNNIITAVGDV

-56 LSSDKMIYDKDK
+56 LSSDKMVYDKDK

-130 LEDSILSSC
+130 LENSILSSC

-243 ADSPDSMLNVKTGYF
+243 ADSTDSMIKIKTGYF
-258 KEFDNYR
+258 KEYDDYR
-265 SKEQLENSEHYG
+265 REKGIINSEHYG
-277 LDIDYER
+277 LNIDYER
-284 KNIFAKNKEHQD
+284 KNIFSTKKEHKD

-304 LNDIEYITLKEEDDN
+304 LNDIEYIILKEDDGN
-319 LWTDKK
+319 LGTDKK

-339 YGGVYGKYYKEV
+339 YGGVYGKYYIDASK
-351 GTEKIGN
+351 
-358 TDKSR
+358 
-363 QKSNKN
+363 KSNAN

-387 LENLIYSIDAKAQN
+387 LENLIYSIDTKAQN
-401 LTREEGLSA
+401 FTRKEGLNA
-410 KIYDITVPL
+410 KIYDITVPI
-419 SYSMNILDDYMYV
+419 SYTKNILDDYMYL
-432 GVDNRTI
+432 GVENRTI
-439 LSRYEYSNNSNNNL
+439 LTQYDYSNSLYNNLRYEDGTL
-453 KYENG
+453 I
-458 ALLQNITSFKVGADL
+458 QNRTSFIVGTDL
-473 IKPYEDYIHTVSLS
+473 IKPYSDYIHTLNLN
-487 ASYDIPENIK
+487 ASYDIPENLIK
-497 EDGDLYGINVDKYV
+497 DGDLYNITVKENQPLKYD
-511 PSKNRGSKS
+511 
-520 EFLSVFP
+520 ELSVFP
-527 TYQDSKTIN
+527 TLQEQKTI
-536 LKLNHSLYDKEN
+536 KLSLNQSIYDKEN
-548 LKQFINHKMSQSIM
+548 LKQFINHKMSQSIL
-562 YDSMDEPKLQDF
+562 YNSVDEPKFQDL

-582 DFGSI
+582 DYGSL
-587 SGRVTYNMEDDK
+587 SGKVVYNMDDNK
-599 IVEKS
+599 VVEGS
-604 IDNSFTYE
+604 FDNSLSYE
-612 NFTFT
+612 DLTFS
-617 AGYHNTVSTDNDNNK
+617 AGYYYSKKTNN
-632 EFNTRTDLESYRL
+632 EFNTRDDLESYRL

-652 KDYSAK
+652 KDYSIK
-658 FYTNYDLEKK
+658 YYENYDLQEK
-668 LRNRQGIGLN
+668 RRSRQGIGLN

-697 SSTINSNSH
+697 SRYVQSTRSYDSY

-728 VEDSDKKQ
+728 AEDSDKK

>member
-1 MHKIVVSLALASFL
+1 MHKIVVSLALASLL
-15 IQVNAQELNTEK
+15 IQANAQELNMEK

-35 DTKNNIITATGDV
+35 DTKNNIITAVGDV

-56 LSSDKMIYDKDK
+56 LSSDKMVYDKDR

-130 LEDSILSSC
+130 LENSILSSC

-170 IKNVPVFYLPYFGFP
+170 IKNVPIFYLPYFGFP

-243 ADSPDSMLNVKTGYF
+243 ADSPDSMLNLKTGYF
-258 KEFDNYR
+258 KEFNNYR
-265 SKEQLENSEHYG
+265 KEEKLENSEHYG

-284 KNIFAKNKEHQD
+284 KNIFSTKKEHQD
-296 GVFTSIRY
+296 GVFTSVRY
-304 LNDIEYITLKEEDDN
+304 LNDIEYIILKEDDGN
-319 LWTDKK
+319 LGTDKK

-339 YGGVYGKYYKEV
+339 YGGVYGKYYIDASK
-351 GTEKIGN
+351 
-358 TDKSR
+358 
-363 QKSNKN
+363 KSNAN

-387 LENLIYSIDAKAQN
+387 LENLIYSIDTKAQN
-401 LTREEGLSA
+401 FTRKEGLNA
-410 KIYDITVPL
+410 KIYDITVPI
-419 SYSMNILDDYMYV
+419 SYTKNILDDYMYL
-432 GVDNRTI
+432 GVENRTI
-439 LSRYEYSNNSNNNL
+439 LTQYDYSNSLYNNLRYEDGTL
-453 KYENG
+453 I
-458 ALLQNITSFKVGADL
+458 QNRTSFIVGTDL
-473 IKPYEDYIHTVSLS
+473 IKPYSDYIHTLNLN
-487 ASYDIPENIK
+487 ASYDIPENLK
-497 EDGDLYGINVDKYV
+497 KDGDLYNITVKENQPLKYD
-511 PSKNRGSKS
+511 
-520 EFLSVFP
+520 ELSVFP
-527 TYQDSKTIN
+527 TLQEQKTI
-536 LKLNHSLYDKEN
+536 KLSLNQSIYDKEN
-548 LKQFINHKMSQSIM
+548 LKQFINHKMSQSIL
-562 YDSMDEPKLQDF
+562 YNSVDEPKFQDL

-582 DFGSI
+582 DYGSL
-587 SGRVTYNMEDDK
+587 SGKVVYNMDDNK
-599 IVEKS
+599 VVEGS
-604 IDNSFTYE
+604 FDNSLSYE
-612 NFTFT
+612 DLTFS
-617 AGYHNTVSTDNDNNK
+617 AGYYYSKKTNN
-632 EFNTRTDLESYRL
+632 EFNTRDDLESYRL

-652 KDYSAK
+652 KDYSIK
-658 FYTNYDLEKK
+658 YYENYDLQEKT
-668 LRNRQGIGLN
+668 RNRQGIGLN

-697 SSTINSNSH
+697 SRYVESTRSYDSY

-714 LMLKPIGGIRQKYK
+714 LMLKPIGGIRQKSI
-728 VEDSDKKQ
+728 VQNSDK

>member
-1 MHKIVVSLALASFL
+1 MHKIVVSLALASLL
-15 IQVNAQELNTEK
+15 IQANAQELNMEK

-35 DTKNNIITATGDV
+35 DTKNNIITAVGDV

-56 LSSDKMIYDKDK
+56 LSSDKMVYDKDK

-130 LEDSILSSC
+130 LENSILSSC

-243 ADSPDSMLNVKTGYF
+243 ADSPDSMLNLKTGYF
-258 KEFDNYR
+258 KEFNNYR
-265 SKEQLENSEHYG
+265 KEEKLENSEHYG

-284 KNIFAKNKEHQD
+284 KNIFSTKKEHQD
-296 GVFTSIRY
+296 GVFTSVRY
-304 LNDIEYITLKEEDDN
+304 LNDIEYIILKEDDGN
-319 LWTDKK
+319 LGTDKK

-339 YGGVYGKYYKEV
+339 YGGVYGKYYIDASK
-351 GTEKIGN
+351 
-358 TDKSR
+358 
-363 QKSNKN
+363 KSNAN

-387 LENLIYSIDAKAQN
+387 LENLIYSIDTKAQN
-401 LTREEGLSA
+401 FTRKEGLNA
-410 KIYDITVPL
+410 KIYDITVPI
-419 SYSMNILDDYMYV
+419 SYTKNILDDYMYL
-432 GVDNRTI
+432 GVENRTI
-439 LSRYEYSNNSNNNL
+439 LTQYDYSNSLYNNLRYEDGTL
-453 KYENG
+453 I
-458 ALLQNITSFKVGADL
+458 QNRTSFIVGTDL
-473 IKPYEDYIHTVSLS
+473 IKPYSDYIHTLNLN
-487 ASYDIPENIK
+487 ASYDIPENLRK
-497 EDGDLYGINVDKYV
+497 DGDLYNITVKENQPLKYD
-511 PSKNRGSKS
+511 
-520 EFLSVFP
+520 ELSVFP
-527 TYQDSKTIN
+527 TLQEQKTI
-536 LKLNHSLYDKEN
+536 KLSLNQSIYDKEN
-548 LKQFINHKMSQSIM
+548 LKQFINHKMSQSIL
-562 YDSMDEPKLQDF
+562 YNSVDEPKFQDL

-582 DFGSI
+582 DYGSL
-587 SGRVTYNMEDDK
+587 SGKVVYNMDDNK
-599 IVEKS
+599 VVEGS
-604 IDNSFTYE
+604 FDNSLSYE
-612 NFTFT
+612 DLTFS
-617 AGYHNTVSTDNDNNK
+617 AGYYYSKKTNN
-632 EFNTRTDLESYRL
+632 EFNTRDDLESYRL

-652 KDYSAK
+652 KDYSIK
-658 FYTNYDLEKK
+658 YYENYDLQEKR
-668 LRNRQGIGLN
+668 RNRQGIGLN

-697 SSTINSNSH
+697 SRYVQSTRSYDSY

-714 LMLKPIGGIRQKYK
+714 LMLKPIGGIRQKSI
-728 VEDSDKKQ
+728 VQNSDK

>member
-1 MHKIVVSLALASFL
+1 MHKIVVSLALASLL
-15 IQVNAQELNTEK
+15 IQANAEELNMEK

-35 DTKNNIITATGDV
+35 DTKNNIITAVGDV

-56 LSSDKMIYDKDK
+56 LSSDKMVYDKDR

-130 LEDSILSSC
+130 LENSILSSC

-185 TDTTRRTGLLLPTM
+185 TDTTRRTGLLLPTI

-243 ADSPDSMLNVKTGYF
+243 ADSPDSMLNLKTGYF
-258 KEFDNYR
+258 KEFNNYR
-265 SKEQLENSEHYG
+265 KEEKLENSEHYG

-284 KNIFAKNKEHQD
+284 KNIFSTKKEHQD

-304 LNDIEYITLKEEDDN
+304 LNDIEYIILKEDDGN
-319 LWTDKK
+319 LGTDKK

-339 YGGVYGKYYKEV
+339 YGGVYGKYYIDASK
-351 GTEKIGN
+351 
-358 TDKSR
+358 
-363 QKSNKN
+363 KSNAN

-387 LENLIYSIDAKAQN
+387 LENLIYSIDTKAQN
-401 LTREEGLSA
+401 FTRKEGLNA
-410 KIYDITVPL
+410 KIYDITVPI
-419 SYSMNILDDYMYV
+419 SYTKNILDDYMYL
-432 GVDNRTI
+432 GVENRTI
-439 LSRYEYSNNSNNNL
+439 LTQYDYSNSLYNNLRYEDGTL
-453 KYENG
+453 I
-458 ALLQNITSFKVGADL
+458 QNRTSFIVGTDL
-473 IKPYEDYIHTVSLS
+473 IKPYSDYIHTLNLN
-487 ASYDIPENIK
+487 ASYDIPENLRK
-497 EDGDLYGINVDKYV
+497 DGDLYNITVKENQPLKYD
-511 PSKNRGSKS
+511 
-520 EFLSVFP
+520 ELSVFP
-527 TYQDSKTIN
+527 TLQEQKTI
-536 LKLNHSLYDKEN
+536 KLSLNQSIYDKEN
-548 LKQFINHKMSQSIM
+548 LKQFINHKMSQSIL
-562 YDSMDEPKLQDF
+562 YNSVDEPKFQDL

-582 DFGSI
+582 DYGSL
-587 SGRVTYNMEDDK
+587 SGKVVYNMDDNK
-599 IVEKS
+599 VVEGS
-604 IDNSFTYE
+604 FDNSLSYE
-612 NFTFT
+612 DLTFS
-617 AGYHNTVSTDNDNNK
+617 AGYYYSKKTNN
-632 EFNTRTDLESYRL
+632 EFNTRDDLESYRL

-652 KDYSAK
+652 KDYSIK
-658 FYTNYDLEKK
+658 YYENYDLQEKT
-668 LRNRQGIGLN
+668 RNRQGIGLN

-697 SSTINSNSH
+697 SRYVESTRSYDSY

-714 LMLKPIGGIRQKYK
+714 LMLKPIGGIRQKSI
-728 VEDSDKKQ
+728 VQNSDK

>member
-1 MHKIVVSLALASFL
+1 MHKIVVSLALASLL
-15 IQVNAQELNTEK
+15 IQANAQELDMEK

-35 DTKNNIITATGDV
+35 DTKNNIITAVGDV

-56 LSSDKMIYDKDK
+56 LSSDKMVYDKDR

-130 LEDSILSSC
+130 LENSILSSC

-243 ADSPDSMLNVKTGYF
+243 ADSPDSMLNLKTGYF
-258 KEFDNYR
+258 KEFNNYR
-265 SKEQLENSEHYG
+265 REEKLENSEHYG

-284 KNIFAKNKEHQD
+284 KNIFSTKKEHQD

-304 LNDIEYITLKEEDDN
+304 LNDIEYIILKEDDGN
-319 LWTDKK
+319 LGTDKK

-339 YGGVYGKYYKEV
+339 YGGVYGKYYIDASK
-351 GTEKIGN
+351 
-358 TDKSR
+358 
-363 QKSNKN
+363 KSNAN

-387 LENLIYSIDAKAQN
+387 LENLIYSIDTKAQN
-401 LTREEGLSA
+401 FTRKEGLNA
-410 KIYDITVPL
+410 KIYDITVPI
-419 SYSMNILDDYMYV
+419 SYTKNILDDYMYL
-432 GVDNRTI
+432 GVENRTI
-439 LSRYEYSNNSNNNL
+439 LTQYDYSNSLYNNLRYEDGTL
-453 KYENG
+453 I
-458 ALLQNITSFKVGADL
+458 QNRTSFIVGTDL
-473 IKPYEDYIHTVSLS
+473 IKPYSDYIHTLNLN
-487 ASYDIPENIK
+487 ASYDIPENLRK
-497 EDGDLYGINVDKYV
+497 DGDLYNITVKENQPLKYD
-511 PSKNRGSKS
+511 
-520 EFLSVFP
+520 ELSVFP
-527 TYQDSKTIN
+527 TLQEQKTI
-536 LKLNHSLYDKEN
+536 KLSLNQSIYDKEN
-548 LKQFINHKMSQSIM
+548 LKQFINHKMSQSIL
-562 YDSMDEPKLQDF
+562 YNSVDEPKFQDL

-582 DFGSI
+582 DYGSL
-587 SGRVTYNMEDDK
+587 SGKVVYNMDDNK
-599 IVEKS
+599 VVEGS
-604 IDNSFTYE
+604 FDNSLSYE
-612 NFTFT
+612 DLTFS
-617 AGYHNTVSTDNDNNK
+617 AGYYYSKKTNN
-632 EFNTRTDLESYRL
+632 EFNTRDDLESYRL

-652 KDYSAK
+652 KDYSIK
-658 FYTNYDLEKK
+658 YYENYDLQEKT
-668 LRNRQGIGLN
+668 RNRQGIGLN

-697 SSTINSNSH
+697 SRYVQSTRSYDSY

-714 LMLKPIGGIRQKYK
+714 LMLKPIGGIRQKSIVK
-728 VEDSDKKQ
+728 DSDK

>member
-1 MHKIVVSLALASFL
+1 MHKIVVSLALASLL
-15 IQVNAQELNTEK
+15 IQANAEELNMEK

-35 DTKNNIITATGDV
+35 DTKNNIITAVGDV

-56 LSSDKMIYDKDK
+56 LSSDKMVYDKDR

-110 NSSNIWSNSKEAN
+110 NTSNIWSNSKEAN

-130 LEDSILSSC
+130 LENSILSSC

-199 GYSSSEGFLYSQPI
+199 GYSSGEGFLYSQPI

-243 ADSPDSMLNVKTGYF
+243 ADSPDSMLNLKTGYF
-258 KEFDNYR
+258 KEFNNYR
-265 SKEQLENSEHYG
+265 REEKLENSEHYG

-284 KNIFAKNKEHQD
+284 KNIFSTKKEHQD

-304 LNDIEYITLKEEDDN
+304 LNDIEYVILNEKDDD
-319 LWTDKK
+319 LGTDKK

-339 YGGVYGKYYKEV
+339 YGGVYGKYYVDASKK
-351 GTEKIGN
+351 TN
-358 TDKSR
+358 D
-363 QKSNKN
+363 N

-387 LENLIYSIDAKAQN
+387 LENLIYSIDTKAQN
-401 LTREEGLSA
+401 FTRKEGLNE
-410 KIYDITVPL
+410 KIYDITVPI
-419 SYSMNILDDYMYV
+419 SYTKNILDDYMYL
-432 GVDNRTI
+432 GVENRTI
-439 LSRYEYSNNSNNNL
+439 LTQYDYSNSLYNNLRYEDGTL
-453 KYENG
+453 I
-458 ALLQNITSFKVGADL
+458 QNRTSFIVGTDL
-473 IKPYEDYIHTVSLS
+473 IKPYSDYIHTVNLN
-487 ASYDIPENIK
+487 ASYDIPENLRK
-497 EDGDLYGINVDKYV
+497 DGDLYNITVKENQPLKYD
-511 PSKNRGSKS
+511 
-520 EFLSVFP
+520 ELSVFP
-527 TYQDSKTIN
+527 TLQEQKTI
-536 LKLNHSLYDKEN
+536 KLSLNQSIYDKEN
-548 LKQFINHKMSQSIM
+548 LKQFINHKMSQSIL
-562 YDSMDEPKLQDF
+562 YNSVDEPKFQDL

-582 DFGSI
+582 DYGSL
-587 SGRVTYNMEDDK
+587 SGKVVYNMDDNK
-599 IVEKS
+599 VVEGS
-604 IDNSFTYE
+604 FDNSLSYE
-612 NFTFT
+612 DLTFS
-617 AGYHNTVSTDNDNNK
+617 AGYYYSKKTNN
-632 EFNTRTDLESYRL
+632 EFNTRDDLESYRL

-652 KDYSAK
+652 KDYSIK
-658 FYTNYDLEKK
+658 YYENYDLQEK
-668 LRNRQGIGLN
+668 RRSRQGIGLN

-697 SSTINSNSH
+697 SRYVQSTRSYDSY

-714 LMLKPIGGIRQKYK
+714 LMLKPIGGIRQKSI
-728 VEDSDKKQ
+728 VQNSDK

>member
-1 MHKIVVSLALASFL
+1 MHKIVVSLALASLL
-15 IQVNAQELNTEK
+15 IQANAQELDMEK

-35 DTKNNIITATGDV
+35 DTKNNIITAVGDV

-56 LSSDKMIYDKDK
+56 LSSDKMVYDKDR

-130 LEDSILSSC
+130 LENSILSSC

-243 ADSPDSMLNVKTGYF
+243 ADSPDSMLNLKTGYF
-258 KEFDNYR
+258 KEFNNYR
-265 SKEQLENSEHYG
+265 REEKLENSEHYG

-284 KNIFAKNKEHQD
+284 KNIFSTKKEHQD

-304 LNDIEYITLKEEDDN
+304 LNDIEYIILKEDDGN
-319 LWTDKK
+319 LGTDKK

-339 YGGVYGKYYKEV
+339 YGGVYGKYYIDASK
-351 GTEKIGN
+351 
-358 TDKSR
+358 
-363 QKSNKN
+363 KSNAN

-387 LENLIYSIDAKAQN
+387 LENLIYSIDTKAQN
-401 LTREEGLSA
+401 FTRKEGLNA
-410 KIYDITVPL
+410 KIYDITVPI
-419 SYSMNILDDYMYV
+419 SYTKNILDDYMYL
-432 GVDNRTI
+432 GVENRTI
-439 LSRYEYSNNSNNNL
+439 LTQYDYSNSLYNNLRYEDGTL
-453 KYENG
+453 I
-458 ALLQNITSFKVGADL
+458 QNRTSFIVGTDL
-473 IKPYEDYIHTVSLS
+473 IKPYSDYIHTLNLN
-487 ASYDIPENIK
+487 ASYDIPENLRK
-497 EDGDLYGINVDKYV
+497 DGDLYNITVKENQPLKYD
-511 PSKNRGSKS
+511 
-520 EFLSVFP
+520 ELSVFP
-527 TYQDSKTIN
+527 TLQEQKTI
-536 LKLNHSLYDKEN
+536 KLSLNQSIYDKEN
-548 LKQFINHKMSQSIM
+548 LKQFINHKMSQSIL
-562 YDSMDEPKLQDF
+562 YNSVDEPKFQDL

-582 DFGSI
+582 DYGSL
-587 SGRVTYNMEDDK
+587 SGKVVYNMDDNK
-599 IVEKS
+599 VVEGS
-604 IDNSFTYE
+604 FDNSLSYE
-612 NFTFT
+612 DLTFS
-617 AGYHNTVSTDNDNNK
+617 AGYYYSKKTNN
-632 EFNTRTDLESYRL
+632 EFNTRDDLESYRL

-652 KDYSAK
+652 KDYSIK
-658 FYTNYDLEKK
+658 YYENYDLQEKT
-668 LRNRQGIGLN
+668 RNRQGIGLN

-714 LMLKPIGGIRQKYK
+714 LMLKPIGGIRQKSI
-728 VEDSDKKQ
+728 VQNSDK